1 MPESTLVVI
10 DFETYWDS
18 KTYTLSKMG
27 PIEYVRN
34 ENFAPQLCAFA
45 MSNGA
50 CCVDCFAVEHER
62 LRTTFENLDTHD
74 VAWCGHNMHGF
85 DSLILSEFF
94 DFHPRKIW
102 DTIAMMR
109 WTGLSRVCRES
120 HAALTEFL
128 GNGHKAAGT
137 VVSDH
142 KQWPDDFTPEERMF
156 FIQYCKDDAAQC
168 YQNAQAMLP
177 YMTPDA
183 LRFMSITA
191 RMATEPSFVLDEDLL
206 LEYLSDLDAA
216 ADKARQELMSMFSF
230 QTNADMLAALRS
242 ADKFAVMLRSLGVEP
257 PLKESAAKTKTKR
270 EKLQLAAD
278 AGVPGAAEELEN
290 MQPVMTYAFSKT
302 DVDFVLMQDH
312 PDPRVALLVRT
323 RLQLNSSIDR
333 SRAETL
339 LKFARMH
346 KPLPIMLGAWLAH
359 TGRYS
364 AGASADAGTKTDKLQ
379 FQNLSKRDPSKRK
392 LRQAIKVPEG
402 QVVVACDSAQ
412 IEARGLA
419 FVANEVGLLT
429 QFREGRDPYSE
440 LAETIFGVPWQD
452 IKAGAKAGD
461 KKMKMYRNTG
471 KTGILSCLAGTV
483 EVLTNTGWKRIDTVS
498 VNDKVWDGVSWVKH
512 EGLICNG
519 WRNTINVAGI
529 DMTPDHLV
537 FDGSSW
543 KMAVEL
549 LGEPRY
555 LKSATEWASASYETV
570 LLTHQKDI
578 APYGFSPHV
587 LTAAPNAGIEAMPW
601 LMERL
606 ASCARTAR
614 HETLSIL
621 QVLRGVLKTLK
632 SVPSLANS
640 QFLTTTVTNTLMP
653 TAKNVQSTV
662 HWCSALAG
670 LNHIGYCNPIC
681 VTDGPQ
687 DVMLVQR
694 RKQEQHK
701 TKSIGTMQMWC
712 RIMQHVGGYLGVFP
726 LVSHDAVQRRISV
739 KPGNIMEAG
748 VSESNFQTVEPFSS
762 ILSRC
767 RDMMTRLWSWIG
779 LIATGTMRQVISV
792 LLRGRRIYITEDRL
806 GTCSRSSTISEKIK
820 PCLRGVSVPSNTN
833 YIQKVYDLKNCG
845 PNNRFLI
852 RQEGTVLM
860 VHNCGYG
867 VGHTKY
873 SNTLLRQGIHLHED
887 LDRHHEL
894 ARYAHGIYR
903 AAHPNIV
910 AFWKTAENVLEAM
923 LRGESGT
930 FGGPN
935 NDIYTF
941 GIMPVGP
948 RTDLCVPSVRFPSG
962 YILRYPGLRVER
974 NDRGKWQFLYD
985 TYKGASKIP
994 THIYGGA
1001 FTNNLVQGLSFVDVI
1016 MYQGCRMDEAGIKL
1030 ACNIHDA
1037 WASVVPEEQGEYVKQ
1052 QMLHYMSMV
1061 PPALNGLPVACEAE
1075 IGTTFE
1081 IV

>member
-34 ENFAPQLCAFA
+34 EKFTPQLCAFTL
-45 MSNGA
+45 SNGS
-50 CCVDCFAVEHER
+50 CCVDCSVVEHER

-94 DFHPRKIW
+94 DFHPQKIY

-128 GNGHKAAGT
+128 GNGNKAAGT

-142 KQWPDDFTPEERMF
+142 KQWPDDFTPEERAF
-156 FIQYCKDDAAQC
+156 FIQYCKDDAGQC

-216 ADKARQELMSMFSF
+216 ADKARQELMAMFSF

-242 ADKFAVMLRSLGVEP
+242 ADKFASMLRSLGVEP

-278 AGVPGAAEELEN
+278 AGRPGAAEELEN

-402 QVVVACDSAQ
+402 KVVVACDSSQ

-419 FVANEVGLLT
+419 FVSNEVGLLT

-461 KKMKMYRNTG
+461 KQMKMYRNTG
-471 KTGILSCLAGTV
+471 KTCILSC
-483 EVLTNTGWKRIDTVS
+483 
-498 VNDKVWDGVSWVKH
+498 
-512 EGLICNG
+512 
-519 WRNTINVAGI
+519 
-529 DMTPDHLV
+529 
-537 FDGSSW
+537 
-543 KMAVEL
+543 
-549 LGEPRY
+549 
-555 LKSATEWASASYETV
+555 
-570 LLTHQKDI
+570 
-578 APYGFSPHV
+578 
-587 LTAAPNAGIEAMPW
+587 
-601 LMERL
+601 
-606 ASCARTAR
+606 
-614 HETLSIL
+614 
-621 QVLRGVLKTLK
+621 
-632 SVPSLANS
+632 
-640 QFLTTTVTNTLMP
+640 
-653 TAKNVQSTV
+653 
-662 HWCSALAG
+662 
-670 LNHIGYCNPIC
+670 GY
-681 VTDGPQ
+681 
-687 DVMLVQR
+687 
-694 RKQEQHK
+694 
-701 TKSIGTMQMWC
+701 S
-712 RIMQHVGGYLGVFP
+712 
-726 LVSHDAVQRRISV
+726 
-739 KPGNIMEAG
+739 
-748 VSESNFQTVEPFSS
+748 
-762 ILSRC
+762 
-767 RDMMTRLWSWIG
+767 
-779 LIATGTMRQVISV
+779 
-792 LLRGRRIYITEDRL
+792 
-806 GTCSRSSTISEKIK
+806 
-820 PCLRGVSVPSNTN
+820 
-833 YIQKVYDLKNCG
+833 
-845 PNNRFLI
+845 
-852 RQEGTVLM
+852 
-860 VHNCGYG
+860 
-867 VGHTKY
+867 VGHHKY
-873 SNTLLRQGIHLHED
+873 SNTLLRQGIHLHKD

-962 YILRYPGLRVER
+962 YILRYPGLRAER

>member
-34 ENFAPQLCAFA
+34 EKFTPQLCAFTL
-45 MSNGA
+45 SNGS
-50 CCVDCFAVEHER
+50 CCVDCSVVEHER

-94 DFHPRKIW
+94 DFHPQKIY

-128 GNGHKAAGT
+128 GNGNKAAGT

-142 KQWPDDFTPEERMF
+142 KQWPDDFTPEERAF
-156 FIQYCKDDAAQC
+156 FIQYCKDDAGQC

-216 ADKARQELMSMFSF
+216 ADKARQELMAMFSF

-242 ADKFAVMLRSLGVEP
+242 ADKFADMLRSLGVEP

-278 AGVPGAAEELEN
+278 AGRPGAAEELEN

-392 LRQAIKVPEG
+392 LRQAIKVPKG
-402 QVVVACDSAQ
+402 KVVVACDSSQ

-471 KTGILSCLAGTV
+471 KSCVLS
-483 EVLTNTGWKRIDTVS
+483 
-498 VNDKVWDGVSWVKH
+498 
-512 EGLICNG
+512 
-519 WRNTINVAGI
+519 
-529 DMTPDHLV
+529 
-537 FDGSSW
+537 
-543 KMAVEL
+543 
-549 LGEPRY
+549 
-555 LKSATEWASASYETV
+555 
-570 LLTHQKDI
+570 
-578 APYGFSPHV
+578 
-587 LTAAPNAGIEAMPW
+587 
-601 LMERL
+601 
-606 ASCARTAR
+606 
-614 HETLSIL
+614 
-621 QVLRGVLKTLK
+621 
-632 SVPSLANS
+632 
-640 QFLTTTVTNTLMP
+640 
-653 TAKNVQSTV
+653 
-662 HWCSALAG
+662 
-670 LNHIGYCNPIC
+670 
-681 VTDGPQ
+681 
-687 DVMLVQR
+687 
-694 RKQEQHK
+694 
-701 TKSIGTMQMWC
+701 
-712 RIMQHVGGYLGVFP
+712 
-726 LVSHDAVQRRISV
+726 
-739 KPGNIMEAG
+739 
-748 VSESNFQTVEPFSS
+748 
-762 ILSRC
+762 
-767 RDMMTRLWSWIG
+767 
-779 LIATGTMRQVISV
+779 
-792 LLRGRRIYITEDRL
+792 
-806 GTCSRSSTISEKIK
+806 
-820 PCLRGVSVPSNTN
+820 
-833 YIQKVYDLKNCG
+833 
-845 PNNRFLI
+845 
-852 RQEGTVLM
+852 
-860 VHNCGYG
+860 CGYG
-867 VGHTKY
+867 VGHHKY

-962 YILRYPGLRVER
+962 YILRYPGLRAER
-974 NDRGKWQFLYD
+974 NDRGKWQFVYD

-1052 QMLHYMSMV
+1052 QMLHYMSIV

>member
-1 MPESTLVVI
+1 MPESTLIVI

-34 ENFAPQLCAFA
+34 EKFTPQLCAFTL
-45 MSNGA
+45 SNGS
-50 CCVDCFAVEHER
+50 CCVDCSVVEHER

-94 DFHPRKIW
+94 DFHPQKIY

-156 FIQYCKDDAAQC
+156 FIQYCKDDAGQC
-168 YQNAQAMLP
+168 YQNAQDMLP

-206 LEYLSDLDAA
+206 LEYLSDLDNA

-230 QTNADMLAALRS
+230 KTNADMLAALRS
-242 ADKFAVMLRSLGVEP
+242 ADKFASMLRSLGIEP

-270 EKLQLAAD
+270 EKLQLAAN

-392 LRQAIKVPEG
+392 LRQAIKVPKG
-402 QVVVACDSAQ
+402 KVVVACDSSQ

-452 IKAGAKAGD
+452 IKAGAKSGD
-461 KKMKMYRNTG
+461 KTMEMYRNTG
-471 KTGILSCLAGTV
+471 KTGILSC
-483 EVLTNTGWKRIDTVS
+483 
-498 VNDKVWDGVSWVKH
+498 
-512 EGLICNG
+512 
-519 WRNTINVAGI
+519 
-529 DMTPDHLV
+529 
-537 FDGSSW
+537 
-543 KMAVEL
+543 
-549 LGEPRY
+549 
-555 LKSATEWASASYETV
+555 
-570 LLTHQKDI
+570 
-578 APYGFSPHV
+578 
-587 LTAAPNAGIEAMPW
+587 
-601 LMERL
+601 
-606 ASCARTAR
+606 
-614 HETLSIL
+614 
-621 QVLRGVLKTLK
+621 
-632 SVPSLANS
+632 
-640 QFLTTTVTNTLMP
+640 
-653 TAKNVQSTV
+653 
-662 HWCSALAG
+662 
-670 LNHIGYCNPIC
+670 GY
-681 VTDGPQ
+681 
-687 DVMLVQR
+687 
-694 RKQEQHK
+694 
-701 TKSIGTMQMWC
+701 S
-712 RIMQHVGGYLGVFP
+712 
-726 LVSHDAVQRRISV
+726 
-739 KPGNIMEAG
+739 
-748 VSESNFQTVEPFSS
+748 
-762 ILSRC
+762 
-767 RDMMTRLWSWIG
+767 
-779 LIATGTMRQVISV
+779 
-792 LLRGRRIYITEDRL
+792 
-806 GTCSRSSTISEKIK
+806 
-820 PCLRGVSVPSNTN
+820 
-833 YIQKVYDLKNCG
+833 
-845 PNNRFLI
+845 
-852 RQEGTVLM
+852 
-860 VHNCGYG
+860 
-867 VGHTKY
+867 VGHHKY

-962 YILRYPGLRVER
+962 YILRYPGLRAER

-1037 WASVVPEEQGEYVKQ
+1037 WASVVPEEQGDYVKQ
-1052 QMLHYMSMV
+1052 QMLHYMSIV
-1061 PPALNGLPVACEAE
+1061 PPALNGLPVACEAK

>member
-34 ENFAPQLCAFA
+34 EKFTPQLCAFTL
-45 MSNGA
+45 SNGS
-50 CCVDCFAVEHER
+50 CCVDCSVVEHER

-94 DFHPRKIW
+94 DFHPQKIY

-128 GNGHKAAGT
+128 GNGNKAAGT

-142 KQWPDDFTPEERMF
+142 KQWPDDFTPEERAF
-156 FIQYCKDDAAQC
+156 FIQYCKDDAGQC

-216 ADKARQELMSMFSF
+216 ADKARQELMAMFSF

-242 ADKFAVMLRSLGVEP
+242 ADKFADMLRSLGVEP

-278 AGVPGAAEELEN
+278 AGRPGAAEELEN

-392 LRQAIKVPEG
+392 LRQAIKVPKG
-402 QVVVACDSAQ
+402 KVVVACDSSQ

-419 FVANEVGLLT
+419 FVSNEVGLLT

-452 IKAGAKAGD
+452 IKAGAKSGD
-461 KKMKMYRNTG
+461 KQMKMYRNTG
-471 KTGILSCLAGTV
+471 KTGILSC
-483 EVLTNTGWKRIDTVS
+483 
-498 VNDKVWDGVSWVKH
+498 
-512 EGLICNG
+512 
-519 WRNTINVAGI
+519 
-529 DMTPDHLV
+529 
-537 FDGSSW
+537 
-543 KMAVEL
+543 
-549 LGEPRY
+549 
-555 LKSATEWASASYETV
+555 
-570 LLTHQKDI
+570 
-578 APYGFSPHV
+578 
-587 LTAAPNAGIEAMPW
+587 
-601 LMERL
+601 
-606 ASCARTAR
+606 
-614 HETLSIL
+614 
-621 QVLRGVLKTLK
+621 
-632 SVPSLANS
+632 
-640 QFLTTTVTNTLMP
+640 
-653 TAKNVQSTV
+653 
-662 HWCSALAG
+662 
-670 LNHIGYCNPIC
+670 
-681 VTDGPQ
+681 
-687 DVMLVQR
+687 
-694 RKQEQHK
+694 
-701 TKSIGTMQMWC
+701 
-712 RIMQHVGGYLGVFP
+712 
-726 LVSHDAVQRRISV
+726 
-739 KPGNIMEAG
+739 
-748 VSESNFQTVEPFSS
+748 
-762 ILSRC
+762 
-767 RDMMTRLWSWIG
+767 
-779 LIATGTMRQVISV
+779 
-792 LLRGRRIYITEDRL
+792 
-806 GTCSRSSTISEKIK
+806 
-820 PCLRGVSVPSNTN
+820 
-833 YIQKVYDLKNCG
+833 
-845 PNNRFLI
+845 
-852 RQEGTVLM
+852 
-860 VHNCGYG
+860 GYG
-867 VGHTKY
+867 VGHHKY

-962 YILRYPGLRVER
+962 YILRYPGLRAER
-974 NDRGKWQFLYD
+974 NDRGKWQFVYD

>member
-34 ENFAPQLCAFA
+34 EKFTPQLCAFTL
-45 MSNGA
+45 SNGS
-50 CCVDCFAVEHER
+50 CCVDCSVVEHER

-94 DFHPRKIW
+94 DFHPQKIY

-128 GNGHKAAGT
+128 GNGNKAAGT

-142 KQWPDDFTPEERMF
+142 KQWPDDFTPEERAF
-156 FIQYCKDDAAQC
+156 FIQYCKDDAGQC

-216 ADKARQELMSMFSF
+216 ADKARQELMAMFSF

-242 ADKFAVMLRSLGVEP
+242 ADKFADMLRSLGVEP

-278 AGVPGAAEELEN
+278 AGRPGAAEELEN

-392 LRQAIKVPEG
+392 LRQAIKVPKG
-402 QVVVACDSAQ
+402 KVVVACDSSQ

-461 KKMKMYRNTG
+461 KTMKNYRNVG
-471 KTGILSCLAGTV
+471 KTGILSCFAGDT
-483 EVLTNTGWKRIDTVS
+483 EVLTDTGWKPIVMVS
-498 VNDKVWDGVSWVKH
+498 ETDKLWDGESWVRH
-512 EGLICNG
+512 NGLICNG
-519 WRNTINVAGI
+519 KKNTIELAGVRV
-529 DMTPDHLV
+529 TPDHLI
-537 FDGSSW
+537 FDGFSW
-543 KMAVEL
+543 KTVAAL
-549 LGEPRY
+549 QNEPRY
-555 LKSATEWASASYETV
+555 LKSAMFLAVEQSLIALWNNESVSGVSCTNVNVANAEHYIGTMDTLFPEENVQPLARIAAYVTEQICGA
-570 LLTHQKDI
+570 L
-578 APYGFSPHV
+578 
-587 LTAAPNAGIEAMPW
+587 
-601 LMERL
+601 
-606 ASCARTAR
+606 
-614 HETLSIL
+614 HENTL
-621 QVLRGVLKTLK
+621 TLK
-632 SVPSLANS
+632 SDNDSGISQLSVVNEDCSLAEQTRTVESICHLFNATVVQNLSGHCKQILEQAGLHGVTCVRRNS
-640 QFLTTTVTNTLMP
+640 RTLQDMDQTMSAAQSLFLTPDCESVTSNESMYADNGVKILRTPLTRAMEEEVLSFVSRMLGISYYTYPRLKAGMTLLSS
-653 TAKNVQSTV
+653 STV
-662 HWCSALAG
+662 STTMETTKEETYVWLHG
-670 LNHIGYCNPIC
+670 LSNA
-681 VTDGPQ
+681 VTD
-687 DVMLVQR
+687 VLFHLY
-694 RKQEQHK
+694 KQK
-701 TKSIGTMQMWC
+701 TT
-712 RIMQHVGGYLGVFP
+712 
-726 LVSHDAVQRRISV
+726 
-739 KPGNIMEAG
+739 N
-748 VSESNFQTVEPFSS
+748 
-762 ILSRC
+762 
-767 RDMMTRLWSWIG
+767 
-779 LIATGTMRQVISV
+779 
-792 LLRGRRIYITEDRL
+792 
-806 GTCSRSSTISEKIK
+806 SEKN
-820 PCLRGVSVPSNTN
+820 CSNSEL
-833 YIQKVYDLKNCG
+833 QMEEVYDIRNAG
-845 PNNRFLI
+845 PNHRFVVRSKVGWLWC
-852 RQEGTVLM
+852 
-860 VHNCGYG
+860 HNCGYG

-873 SNTLLRQGIHLHED
+873 SNTLLRQGIRLHED

-962 YILRYPGLRVER
+962 YILRYPGLRAER
-974 NDRGKWQFLYD
+974 NDRGKWQFVYD

-1052 QMLHYMSMV
+1052 QMLHYMSIV

>member
-34 ENFAPQLCAFA
+34 EKFTPQLCAFTL
-45 MSNGA
+45 SNGS
-50 CCVDCFAVEHER
+50 CCVDCSVVEHER

-94 DFHPRKIW
+94 DFHPQKIY

-128 GNGHKAAGT
+128 GNGNKAAGT

-142 KQWPDDFTPEERMF
+142 KQWPDDFTPEERAF
-156 FIQYCKDDAAQC
+156 FIQYCKDDAGQC
-168 YQNAQAMLP
+168 YQNAQDMLP

-206 LEYLSDLDAA
+206 LGYLSDLDNA

-230 QTNADMLAALRS
+230 KTNADMLAALRS
-242 ADKFAVMLRSLGVEP
+242 ADKFASMLRSLGIEP
-257 PLKESAAKTKTKR
+257 PLKESAAKTETKR
-270 EKLQLAAD
+270 EKLQLAAN
-278 AGVPGAAEELEN
+278 AGVPGAAGELEN

-392 LRQAIKVPEG
+392 LRQAIKVPKG
-402 QVVVACDSAQ
+402 KVVVACDSSQ

-419 FVANEVGLLT
+419 FVSNEVGLLT

-452 IKAGAKAGD
+452 IKAGAKSGD
-461 KKMKMYRNTG
+461 KTMKMYRNTG
-471 KTGILSCLAGTV
+471 KTGILSC
-483 EVLTNTGWKRIDTVS
+483 
-498 VNDKVWDGVSWVKH
+498 
-512 EGLICNG
+512 
-519 WRNTINVAGI
+519 
-529 DMTPDHLV
+529 
-537 FDGSSW
+537 
-543 KMAVEL
+543 
-549 LGEPRY
+549 
-555 LKSATEWASASYETV
+555 
-570 LLTHQKDI
+570 
-578 APYGFSPHV
+578 
-587 LTAAPNAGIEAMPW
+587 
-601 LMERL
+601 
-606 ASCARTAR
+606 
-614 HETLSIL
+614 
-621 QVLRGVLKTLK
+621 
-632 SVPSLANS
+632 
-640 QFLTTTVTNTLMP
+640 
-653 TAKNVQSTV
+653 
-662 HWCSALAG
+662 
-670 LNHIGYCNPIC
+670 
-681 VTDGPQ
+681 
-687 DVMLVQR
+687 
-694 RKQEQHK
+694 
-701 TKSIGTMQMWC
+701 
-712 RIMQHVGGYLGVFP
+712 
-726 LVSHDAVQRRISV
+726 
-739 KPGNIMEAG
+739 
-748 VSESNFQTVEPFSS
+748 
-762 ILSRC
+762 
-767 RDMMTRLWSWIG
+767 
-779 LIATGTMRQVISV
+779 
-792 LLRGRRIYITEDRL
+792 
-806 GTCSRSSTISEKIK
+806 
-820 PCLRGVSVPSNTN
+820 
-833 YIQKVYDLKNCG
+833 
-845 PNNRFLI
+845 
-852 RQEGTVLM
+852 
-860 VHNCGYG
+860 GYG
-867 VGHTKY
+867 VGHHKY

-962 YILRYPGLRVER
+962 YILRYPGLRAER

>member
-1 MPESTLVVI
+1 MPESTLIVI

-34 ENFAPQLCAFA
+34 EKFTPQLCAFTL
-45 MSNGA
+45 SNGS
-50 CCVDCFAVEHER
+50 CCVDCSVVEHER

-94 DFHPRKIW
+94 DFHPQKIY

-128 GNGHKAAGT
+128 GNGNKAAGT

-142 KQWPDDFTPEERMF
+142 KQWPDDFTPEERAF
-156 FIQYCKDDAAQC
+156 FIQYCKDDAGQC
-168 YQNAQAMLP
+168 YQNAQDMLP

-206 LEYLSDLDAA
+206 LEYLSDLDNA

-230 QTNADMLAALRS
+230 KTNADMLAALRS
-242 ADKFAVMLRSLGVEP
+242 ADKFAIMLRSLGIEP

-278 AGVPGAAEELEN
+278 AGVPGVPGAAEELEN

-392 LRQAIKVPEG
+392 LRQAIKVPKG
-402 QVVVACDSAQ
+402 KVVVACDSSQ

-452 IKAGAKAGD
+452 IKAGAKSGD
-461 KKMKMYRNTG
+461 KTMEMYRNTG
-471 KTGILSCLAGTV
+471 KTGILSC
-483 EVLTNTGWKRIDTVS
+483 
-498 VNDKVWDGVSWVKH
+498 
-512 EGLICNG
+512 
-519 WRNTINVAGI
+519 
-529 DMTPDHLV
+529 
-537 FDGSSW
+537 
-543 KMAVEL
+543 
-549 LGEPRY
+549 
-555 LKSATEWASASYETV
+555 
-570 LLTHQKDI
+570 
-578 APYGFSPHV
+578 
-587 LTAAPNAGIEAMPW
+587 
-601 LMERL
+601 
-606 ASCARTAR
+606 
-614 HETLSIL
+614 
-621 QVLRGVLKTLK
+621 
-632 SVPSLANS
+632 
-640 QFLTTTVTNTLMP
+640 
-653 TAKNVQSTV
+653 
-662 HWCSALAG
+662 
-670 LNHIGYCNPIC
+670 
-681 VTDGPQ
+681 
-687 DVMLVQR
+687 
-694 RKQEQHK
+694 
-701 TKSIGTMQMWC
+701 
-712 RIMQHVGGYLGVFP
+712 
-726 LVSHDAVQRRISV
+726 
-739 KPGNIMEAG
+739 
-748 VSESNFQTVEPFSS
+748 
-762 ILSRC
+762 
-767 RDMMTRLWSWIG
+767 
-779 LIATGTMRQVISV
+779 
-792 LLRGRRIYITEDRL
+792 
-806 GTCSRSSTISEKIK
+806 
-820 PCLRGVSVPSNTN
+820 
-833 YIQKVYDLKNCG
+833 
-845 PNNRFLI
+845 
-852 RQEGTVLM
+852 
-860 VHNCGYG
+860 GYG
-867 VGHTKY
+867 VGYVKY

-962 YILRYPGLRVER
+962 YILRYPGLRAER

-1037 WASVVPEEQGEYVKQ
+1037 WASVVPEEQGDYVKQ
-1052 QMLHYMSMV
+1052 QMLHYMSIV
-1061 PPALNGLPVACEAE
+1061 PPALNGLPVACEAK

>member
-34 ENFAPQLCAFA
+34 EKFTPQLCAFTL
-45 MSNGA
+45 SNGS
-50 CCVDCFAVEHER
+50 CCVDCSVVEHER

-94 DFHPRKIW
+94 DFHPQKIY

-128 GNGHKAAGT
+128 GNGNKAAGT

-142 KQWPDDFTPEERMF
+142 KQWPDDFTPEERAF
-156 FIQYCKDDAAQC
+156 FIQYCKDDAGQC
-168 YQNAQAMLP
+168 YRNAQAMLP

-216 ADKARQELMSMFSF
+216 ADKARQELMAMFSF

-242 ADKFAVMLRSLGVEP
+242 ADKFADMLRSLGVEP

-278 AGVPGAAEELEN
+278 AGRPGAAEELEN

-392 LRQAIKVPEG
+392 LRQAIKVPKG
-402 QVVVACDSAQ
+402 KVVVACDSSQ

-452 IKAGAKAGD
+452 IKAGAKSGD

-471 KTGILSCLAGTV
+471 KTCVLS
-483 EVLTNTGWKRIDTVS
+483 
-498 VNDKVWDGVSWVKH
+498 
-512 EGLICNG
+512 
-519 WRNTINVAGI
+519 
-529 DMTPDHLV
+529 
-537 FDGSSW
+537 
-543 KMAVEL
+543 
-549 LGEPRY
+549 
-555 LKSATEWASASYETV
+555 
-570 LLTHQKDI
+570 
-578 APYGFSPHV
+578 
-587 LTAAPNAGIEAMPW
+587 
-601 LMERL
+601 
-606 ASCARTAR
+606 
-614 HETLSIL
+614 
-621 QVLRGVLKTLK
+621 
-632 SVPSLANS
+632 
-640 QFLTTTVTNTLMP
+640 
-653 TAKNVQSTV
+653 
-662 HWCSALAG
+662 
-670 LNHIGYCNPIC
+670 
-681 VTDGPQ
+681 
-687 DVMLVQR
+687 
-694 RKQEQHK
+694 
-701 TKSIGTMQMWC
+701 
-712 RIMQHVGGYLGVFP
+712 
-726 LVSHDAVQRRISV
+726 
-739 KPGNIMEAG
+739 
-748 VSESNFQTVEPFSS
+748 
-762 ILSRC
+762 
-767 RDMMTRLWSWIG
+767 
-779 LIATGTMRQVISV
+779 
-792 LLRGRRIYITEDRL
+792 
-806 GTCSRSSTISEKIK
+806 
-820 PCLRGVSVPSNTN
+820 
-833 YIQKVYDLKNCG
+833 
-845 PNNRFLI
+845 
-852 RQEGTVLM
+852 
-860 VHNCGYG
+860 CGYG
-867 VGHTKY
+867 VGHHKY

-962 YILRYPGLRVER
+962 YILRYPGLRAER
-974 NDRGKWQFLYD
+974 NDRGKWQFVYD

-1052 QMLHYMSMV
+1052 QMLHYMSIV

>member
-34 ENFAPQLCAFA
+34 EKFTPQLCAFTL
-45 MSNGA
+45 SNGS
-50 CCVDCFAVEHER
+50 CCVDCSVVEHER

-94 DFHPRKIW
+94 DFHPQKIY

-128 GNGHKAAGT
+128 GNGNKAAGT

-142 KQWPDDFTPEERMF
+142 KQWPDDFTPEERAF
-156 FIQYCKDDAAQC
+156 FIQYCKDDAGQC
-168 YQNAQAMLP
+168 YQNAQDMLP

-206 LEYLSDLDAA
+206 LEYLSDLDNA

-230 QTNADMLAALRS
+230 KTNADMLAALRS
-242 ADKFAVMLRSLGVEP
+242 ADKFASMLRSLGIEP

-270 EKLQLAAD
+270 EKLQLAAN

-312 PDPRVALLVRT
+312 PDLRVALLVRT

-392 LRQAIKVPEG
+392 LRQAIKVPKG
-402 QVVVACDSAQ
+402 KVVVACDSSQ

-452 IKAGAKAGD
+452 IKAGAKSGD
-461 KKMKMYRNTG
+461 KTMEMYRNTG
-471 KTGILSCLAGTV
+471 KTGILSC
-483 EVLTNTGWKRIDTVS
+483 
-498 VNDKVWDGVSWVKH
+498 
-512 EGLICNG
+512 
-519 WRNTINVAGI
+519 
-529 DMTPDHLV
+529 
-537 FDGSSW
+537 
-543 KMAVEL
+543 
-549 LGEPRY
+549 
-555 LKSATEWASASYETV
+555 
-570 LLTHQKDI
+570 
-578 APYGFSPHV
+578 
-587 LTAAPNAGIEAMPW
+587 
-601 LMERL
+601 
-606 ASCARTAR
+606 
-614 HETLSIL
+614 
-621 QVLRGVLKTLK
+621 
-632 SVPSLANS
+632 
-640 QFLTTTVTNTLMP
+640 
-653 TAKNVQSTV
+653 
-662 HWCSALAG
+662 
-670 LNHIGYCNPIC
+670 GY
-681 VTDGPQ
+681 
-687 DVMLVQR
+687 
-694 RKQEQHK
+694 
-701 TKSIGTMQMWC
+701 S
-712 RIMQHVGGYLGVFP
+712 
-726 LVSHDAVQRRISV
+726 
-739 KPGNIMEAG
+739 
-748 VSESNFQTVEPFSS
+748 
-762 ILSRC
+762 
-767 RDMMTRLWSWIG
+767 
-779 LIATGTMRQVISV
+779 
-792 LLRGRRIYITEDRL
+792 
-806 GTCSRSSTISEKIK
+806 
-820 PCLRGVSVPSNTN
+820 
-833 YIQKVYDLKNCG
+833 
-845 PNNRFLI
+845 
-852 RQEGTVLM
+852 
-860 VHNCGYG
+860 
-867 VGHTKY
+867 VGHHKY

-962 YILRYPGLRVER
+962 YILRYPGLRAER

-1037 WASVVPEEQGEYVKQ
+1037 WASVVPEEQGDYVKQ
-1052 QMLHYMSMV
+1052 QMLHYMSIV
-1061 PPALNGLPVACEAE
+1061 PPALNGLPVACEAK

>member
-62 LRTTFENLDTHD
+62 LRTTFENLDAHD

-128 GNGHKAAGT
+128 GNGHKTAGT

-168 YQNAQAMLP
+168 YQNAQDMLP

-216 ADKARQELMSMFSF
+216 ADKARQELMAMFSF

-242 ADKFAVMLRSLGVEP
+242 ADNFAGMLRSLGVEP

-278 AGVPGAAEELEN
+278 AGRPGAVEELEN

-323 RLQLNSSIDR
+323 RLQLNNSIDR

-402 QVVVACDSAQ
+402 HVVVACDSSQ

-440 LAETIFGVPWQD
+440 LAETIFGIPWQD
-452 IKAGAKAGD
+452 IKAGAKSGD

-471 KTGILSCLAGTV
+471 KTGILSC
-483 EVLTNTGWKRIDTVS
+483 
-498 VNDKVWDGVSWVKH
+498 
-512 EGLICNG
+512 
-519 WRNTINVAGI
+519 
-529 DMTPDHLV
+529 
-537 FDGSSW
+537 
-543 KMAVEL
+543 
-549 LGEPRY
+549 
-555 LKSATEWASASYETV
+555 
-570 LLTHQKDI
+570 
-578 APYGFSPHV
+578 
-587 LTAAPNAGIEAMPW
+587 
-601 LMERL
+601 
-606 ASCARTAR
+606 
-614 HETLSIL
+614 
-621 QVLRGVLKTLK
+621 
-632 SVPSLANS
+632 
-640 QFLTTTVTNTLMP
+640 
-653 TAKNVQSTV
+653 
-662 HWCSALAG
+662 
-670 LNHIGYCNPIC
+670 GY
-681 VTDGPQ
+681 
-687 DVMLVQR
+687 
-694 RKQEQHK
+694 
-701 TKSIGTMQMWC
+701 S
-712 RIMQHVGGYLGVFP
+712 
-726 LVSHDAVQRRISV
+726 
-739 KPGNIMEAG
+739 
-748 VSESNFQTVEPFSS
+748 
-762 ILSRC
+762 
-767 RDMMTRLWSWIG
+767 
-779 LIATGTMRQVISV
+779 
-792 LLRGRRIYITEDRL
+792 
-806 GTCSRSSTISEKIK
+806 
-820 PCLRGVSVPSNTN
+820 
-833 YIQKVYDLKNCG
+833 
-845 PNNRFLI
+845 
-852 RQEGTVLM
+852 
-860 VHNCGYG
+860 
-867 VGHTKY
+867 VGHHKY

-962 YILRYPGLRVER
+962 YILRYPGLRTER

>member
-34 ENFAPQLCAFA
+34 EKFTPQLCAFTL
-45 MSNGA
+45 SNGS
-50 CCVDCFAVEHER
+50 CCVDCSVVEHER

-94 DFHPRKIW
+94 DFHPQKIY

-128 GNGHKAAGT
+128 GNGNKAAGT

-142 KQWPDDFTPEERMF
+142 KQWPDDFTPEERAF

-216 ADKARQELMSMFSF
+216 ADKARQELMAMFSF

-242 ADKFAVMLRSLGVEP
+242 ADKFADMLRSLGVEP

-278 AGVPGAAEELEN
+278 AGRPGAAEELEN

-392 LRQAIKVPEG
+392 LRQAIKVPKG
-402 QVVVACDSAQ
+402 KVVVACDSSQ

-461 KKMKMYRNTG
+461 KQMKMYRNTG
-471 KTGILSCLAGTV
+471 KTGILSC
-483 EVLTNTGWKRIDTVS
+483 
-498 VNDKVWDGVSWVKH
+498 
-512 EGLICNG
+512 
-519 WRNTINVAGI
+519 
-529 DMTPDHLV
+529 
-537 FDGSSW
+537 
-543 KMAVEL
+543 
-549 LGEPRY
+549 
-555 LKSATEWASASYETV
+555 
-570 LLTHQKDI
+570 
-578 APYGFSPHV
+578 
-587 LTAAPNAGIEAMPW
+587 
-601 LMERL
+601 
-606 ASCARTAR
+606 
-614 HETLSIL
+614 
-621 QVLRGVLKTLK
+621 
-632 SVPSLANS
+632 
-640 QFLTTTVTNTLMP
+640 
-653 TAKNVQSTV
+653 
-662 HWCSALAG
+662 
-670 LNHIGYCNPIC
+670 GY
-681 VTDGPQ
+681 
-687 DVMLVQR
+687 
-694 RKQEQHK
+694 
-701 TKSIGTMQMWC
+701 S
-712 RIMQHVGGYLGVFP
+712 
-726 LVSHDAVQRRISV
+726 
-739 KPGNIMEAG
+739 
-748 VSESNFQTVEPFSS
+748 
-762 ILSRC
+762 
-767 RDMMTRLWSWIG
+767 
-779 LIATGTMRQVISV
+779 
-792 LLRGRRIYITEDRL
+792 
-806 GTCSRSSTISEKIK
+806 
-820 PCLRGVSVPSNTN
+820 
-833 YIQKVYDLKNCG
+833 
-845 PNNRFLI
+845 
-852 RQEGTVLM
+852 
-860 VHNCGYG
+860 
-867 VGHTKY
+867 VGHHKY

-962 YILRYPGLRVER
+962 YILRYPGLRAER
-974 NDRGKWQFLYD
+974 NDRGKWQFVYD

-1052 QMLHYMSMV
+1052 QMLHYMSIV

>member
-34 ENFAPQLCAFA
+34 EKFTPQLCAFTL
-45 MSNGA
+45 SNGS
-50 CCVDCFAVEHER
+50 CCVDCSVVEHER

-94 DFHPRKIW
+94 DFHPQKIY

-128 GNGHKAAGT
+128 GNGNKAAGT

-142 KQWPDDFTPEERMF
+142 KQWPDDFTPEERAF
-156 FIQYCKDDAAQC
+156 FIQYCKDDAGQC

-216 ADKARQELMSMFSF
+216 ADKARQELMAMFSF

-242 ADKFAVMLRSLGVEP
+242 ADKFADMLRSLGVEP

-278 AGVPGAAEELEN
+278 AGRPGAAEELEN

-392 LRQAIKVPEG
+392 LRQAIKVPKG
-402 QVVVACDSAQ
+402 KVVVACDSSQ

-452 IKAGAKAGD
+452 IKAGAKSGD
-461 KKMKMYRNTG
+461 KTMKMYRNTG
-471 KTGILSCLAGTV
+471 KTGILSC
-483 EVLTNTGWKRIDTVS
+483 
-498 VNDKVWDGVSWVKH
+498 
-512 EGLICNG
+512 
-519 WRNTINVAGI
+519 
-529 DMTPDHLV
+529 
-537 FDGSSW
+537 
-543 KMAVEL
+543 
-549 LGEPRY
+549 
-555 LKSATEWASASYETV
+555 
-570 LLTHQKDI
+570 
-578 APYGFSPHV
+578 
-587 LTAAPNAGIEAMPW
+587 
-601 LMERL
+601 
-606 ASCARTAR
+606 
-614 HETLSIL
+614 
-621 QVLRGVLKTLK
+621 
-632 SVPSLANS
+632 
-640 QFLTTTVTNTLMP
+640 
-653 TAKNVQSTV
+653 
-662 HWCSALAG
+662 
-670 LNHIGYCNPIC
+670 
-681 VTDGPQ
+681 
-687 DVMLVQR
+687 
-694 RKQEQHK
+694 
-701 TKSIGTMQMWC
+701 
-712 RIMQHVGGYLGVFP
+712 
-726 LVSHDAVQRRISV
+726 
-739 KPGNIMEAG
+739 
-748 VSESNFQTVEPFSS
+748 
-762 ILSRC
+762 
-767 RDMMTRLWSWIG
+767 
-779 LIATGTMRQVISV
+779 
-792 LLRGRRIYITEDRL
+792 
-806 GTCSRSSTISEKIK
+806 
-820 PCLRGVSVPSNTN
+820 
-833 YIQKVYDLKNCG
+833 
-845 PNNRFLI
+845 
-852 RQEGTVLM
+852 
-860 VHNCGYG
+860 GYG
-867 VGHTKY
+867 VGHHKY

-935 NDIYTF
+935 NDIYSF

-962 YILRYPGLRVER
+962 YILRYPGLRAER
-974 NDRGKWQFLYD
+974 NDRGKWQFVYD

>member
-45 MSNGA
+45 LSNGA
-50 CCVDCFAVEHER
+50 CCVDCSDVEHER
-62 LRTTFENLDTHD
+62 LQTTFENLDAHD

-156 FIQYCKDDAAQC
+156 FIQYCKDDAGQC
-168 YQNAQAMLP
+168 YQNALDMLP

-206 LEYLSDLDAA
+206 LEYLSDIDAA

-230 QTNADMLAALRS
+230 QSNADMLAALRS
-242 ADKFAVMLRSLGVEP
+242 ADKFAGMLRSLGIEP

-278 AGVPGAAEELEN
+278 AGRPGAAEELEN
-290 MQPVMTYAFSKT
+290 MRPVMTYAFSKT

-402 QVVVACDSAQ
+402 HVVVACDSSQ

-419 FVANEVGLLT
+419 FVSNEVGLLT

-471 KTGILSCLAGTV
+471 KTGILSC
-483 EVLTNTGWKRIDTVS
+483 
-498 VNDKVWDGVSWVKH
+498 
-512 EGLICNG
+512 
-519 WRNTINVAGI
+519 
-529 DMTPDHLV
+529 
-537 FDGSSW
+537 
-543 KMAVEL
+543 
-549 LGEPRY
+549 
-555 LKSATEWASASYETV
+555 
-570 LLTHQKDI
+570 
-578 APYGFSPHV
+578 
-587 LTAAPNAGIEAMPW
+587 
-601 LMERL
+601 
-606 ASCARTAR
+606 
-614 HETLSIL
+614 
-621 QVLRGVLKTLK
+621 
-632 SVPSLANS
+632 
-640 QFLTTTVTNTLMP
+640 
-653 TAKNVQSTV
+653 
-662 HWCSALAG
+662 
-670 LNHIGYCNPIC
+670 
-681 VTDGPQ
+681 
-687 DVMLVQR
+687 
-694 RKQEQHK
+694 
-701 TKSIGTMQMWC
+701 
-712 RIMQHVGGYLGVFP
+712 
-726 LVSHDAVQRRISV
+726 
-739 KPGNIMEAG
+739 
-748 VSESNFQTVEPFSS
+748 
-762 ILSRC
+762 
-767 RDMMTRLWSWIG
+767 
-779 LIATGTMRQVISV
+779 
-792 LLRGRRIYITEDRL
+792 
-806 GTCSRSSTISEKIK
+806 
-820 PCLRGVSVPSNTN
+820 
-833 YIQKVYDLKNCG
+833 
-845 PNNRFLI
+845 
-852 RQEGTVLM
+852 
-860 VHNCGYG
+860 GYG
-867 VGHTKY
+867 VGHHKY

-962 YILRYPGLRVER
+962 YILRYPGLRAER

>member
-34 ENFAPQLCAFA
+34 EKFTPQLCAFTL
-45 MSNGA
+45 SNGS
-50 CCVDCFAVEHER
+50 CCVDCSVVEHER

-94 DFHPRKIW
+94 DFHPQKIY

-128 GNGHKAAGT
+128 GNGNKAAGT

-142 KQWPDDFTPEERMF
+142 KQWPDDFTPEERAF
-156 FIQYCKDDAAQC
+156 FIQYCKDDAGQC

-216 ADKARQELMSMFSF
+216 ADKARQELMAMFSF

-242 ADKFAVMLRSLGVEP
+242 ADKFADMLRSLGVEP

-278 AGVPGAAEELEN
+278 AGRPGAAEELEN

-392 LRQAIKVPEG
+392 LRQAIKVPKG
-402 QVVVACDSAQ
+402 KVVVACDSSQ

-419 FVANEVGLLT
+419 FVSNEVGLLT

-452 IKAGAKAGD
+452 IKAGAKSGD

-471 KTGILSCLAGTV
+471 KTGILSC
-483 EVLTNTGWKRIDTVS
+483 
-498 VNDKVWDGVSWVKH
+498 
-512 EGLICNG
+512 
-519 WRNTINVAGI
+519 
-529 DMTPDHLV
+529 
-537 FDGSSW
+537 
-543 KMAVEL
+543 
-549 LGEPRY
+549 
-555 LKSATEWASASYETV
+555 
-570 LLTHQKDI
+570 
-578 APYGFSPHV
+578 
-587 LTAAPNAGIEAMPW
+587 
-601 LMERL
+601 
-606 ASCARTAR
+606 
-614 HETLSIL
+614 
-621 QVLRGVLKTLK
+621 
-632 SVPSLANS
+632 
-640 QFLTTTVTNTLMP
+640 
-653 TAKNVQSTV
+653 
-662 HWCSALAG
+662 
-670 LNHIGYCNPIC
+670 
-681 VTDGPQ
+681 
-687 DVMLVQR
+687 
-694 RKQEQHK
+694 
-701 TKSIGTMQMWC
+701 
-712 RIMQHVGGYLGVFP
+712 
-726 LVSHDAVQRRISV
+726 
-739 KPGNIMEAG
+739 
-748 VSESNFQTVEPFSS
+748 
-762 ILSRC
+762 
-767 RDMMTRLWSWIG
+767 
-779 LIATGTMRQVISV
+779 
-792 LLRGRRIYITEDRL
+792 
-806 GTCSRSSTISEKIK
+806 
-820 PCLRGVSVPSNTN
+820 
-833 YIQKVYDLKNCG
+833 
-845 PNNRFLI
+845 
-852 RQEGTVLM
+852 
-860 VHNCGYG
+860 GYG
-867 VGHTKY
+867 VGHHKY

-962 YILRYPGLRVER
+962 YILRYPGLRAER
-974 NDRGKWQFLYD
+974 NDRGKWQFVYD

-1052 QMLHYMSMV
+1052 QMLHYMSIV

>member
-34 ENFAPQLCAFA
+34 ENFVPQLCAFTL
-45 MSNGA
+45 SNGS
-50 CCVDCFAVEHER
+50 CCVDCSVVEHER
-62 LRTTFENLDTHD
+62 LQTTFENLDTHD

-156 FIQYCKDDAAQC
+156 FIQYCKDDAGQC

-216 ADKARQELMSMFSF
+216 ADKARQELMAMFSF
-230 QTNADMLAALRS
+230 ASNADMLAALRS
-242 ADKFAVMLRSLGVEP
+242 ADKFADMLRSLGVEP

-278 AGVPGAAEELEN
+278 AGLPGAAEELEN

-312 PDPRVALLVRT
+312 PDQRVALLVRT

-471 KTGILSCLAGTV
+471 KTGILSC
-483 EVLTNTGWKRIDTVS
+483 
-498 VNDKVWDGVSWVKH
+498 
-512 EGLICNG
+512 
-519 WRNTINVAGI
+519 
-529 DMTPDHLV
+529 
-537 FDGSSW
+537 
-543 KMAVEL
+543 
-549 LGEPRY
+549 
-555 LKSATEWASASYETV
+555 
-570 LLTHQKDI
+570 
-578 APYGFSPHV
+578 
-587 LTAAPNAGIEAMPW
+587 
-601 LMERL
+601 
-606 ASCARTAR
+606 
-614 HETLSIL
+614 
-621 QVLRGVLKTLK
+621 
-632 SVPSLANS
+632 
-640 QFLTTTVTNTLMP
+640 
-653 TAKNVQSTV
+653 
-662 HWCSALAG
+662 
-670 LNHIGYCNPIC
+670 
-681 VTDGPQ
+681 
-687 DVMLVQR
+687 
-694 RKQEQHK
+694 
-701 TKSIGTMQMWC
+701 
-712 RIMQHVGGYLGVFP
+712 
-726 LVSHDAVQRRISV
+726 
-739 KPGNIMEAG
+739 
-748 VSESNFQTVEPFSS
+748 
-762 ILSRC
+762 
-767 RDMMTRLWSWIG
+767 
-779 LIATGTMRQVISV
+779 
-792 LLRGRRIYITEDRL
+792 
-806 GTCSRSSTISEKIK
+806 
-820 PCLRGVSVPSNTN
+820 
-833 YIQKVYDLKNCG
+833 
-845 PNNRFLI
+845 
-852 RQEGTVLM
+852 
-860 VHNCGYG
+860 GYG
-867 VGHTKY
+867 VGHYKY

-923 LRGESGT
+923 LLGKSGA

-962 YILRYPGLRVER
+962 YILRYPGLRAER
-974 NDRGKWQFLYD
+974 NDRGRWQFVYD

-1037 WASVVPEEQGEYVKQ
+1037 WASVVPEEQGEHVKQ

>member
-34 ENFAPQLCAFA
+34 EKFTQQLCAFTL
-45 MSNGA
+45 SNGS
-50 CCVDCFAVEHER
+50 CCVDCSVVEHER

-94 DFHPRKIW
+94 DFHPQKIY

-128 GNGHKAAGT
+128 GNGNKAAGT

-142 KQWPDDFTPEERMF
+142 KQWPDDFTQEERMF

-230 QTNADMLAALRS
+230 KTNADMLAALRS
-242 ADKFAVMLRSLGVEP
+242 ADKFADMLRSLGIEP

-392 LRQAIKVPEG
+392 LRQAIKVPKG
-402 QVVVACDSAQ
+402 KVVVACDSSQ

-471 KTGILSCLAGTV
+471 KTGILSC
-483 EVLTNTGWKRIDTVS
+483 
-498 VNDKVWDGVSWVKH
+498 
-512 EGLICNG
+512 
-519 WRNTINVAGI
+519 
-529 DMTPDHLV
+529 
-537 FDGSSW
+537 
-543 KMAVEL
+543 
-549 LGEPRY
+549 
-555 LKSATEWASASYETV
+555 
-570 LLTHQKDI
+570 
-578 APYGFSPHV
+578 
-587 LTAAPNAGIEAMPW
+587 
-601 LMERL
+601 
-606 ASCARTAR
+606 
-614 HETLSIL
+614 
-621 QVLRGVLKTLK
+621 
-632 SVPSLANS
+632 
-640 QFLTTTVTNTLMP
+640 
-653 TAKNVQSTV
+653 
-662 HWCSALAG
+662 
-670 LNHIGYCNPIC
+670 
-681 VTDGPQ
+681 
-687 DVMLVQR
+687 
-694 RKQEQHK
+694 
-701 TKSIGTMQMWC
+701 
-712 RIMQHVGGYLGVFP
+712 
-726 LVSHDAVQRRISV
+726 
-739 KPGNIMEAG
+739 
-748 VSESNFQTVEPFSS
+748 
-762 ILSRC
+762 
-767 RDMMTRLWSWIG
+767 
-779 LIATGTMRQVISV
+779 
-792 LLRGRRIYITEDRL
+792 
-806 GTCSRSSTISEKIK
+806 
-820 PCLRGVSVPSNTN
+820 
-833 YIQKVYDLKNCG
+833 
-845 PNNRFLI
+845 
-852 RQEGTVLM
+852 
-860 VHNCGYG
+860 GYG
-867 VGHTKY
+867 VGHHKY

-962 YILRYPGLRVER
+962 YILRYPGLRAER

>member
-34 ENFAPQLCAFA
+34 EKFTPQLCAFTL
-45 MSNGA
+45 SNGS
-50 CCVDCFAVEHER
+50 CCVDCSVVEHER

-94 DFHPRKIW
+94 DFHPQKIY

-128 GNGHKAAGT
+128 GNGNKAAGT

-142 KQWPDDFTPEERMF
+142 KQWPDDFTPEERAF

-216 ADKARQELMSMFSF
+216 ADKARQELMAMFSF

-242 ADKFAVMLRSLGVEP
+242 ADKFADMLRSLGIEP

-278 AGVPGAAEELEN
+278 AGRPGAAEELEN

-392 LRQAIKVPEG
+392 LRQAIKVPKG
-402 QVVVACDSAQ
+402 KVVVACDSSQ

-429 QFREGRDPYSE
+429 QFCEGRDPYSE

-452 IKAGAKAGD
+452 IKAGAKSGD

-471 KTGILSCLAGTV
+471 KTGILSC
-483 EVLTNTGWKRIDTVS
+483 
-498 VNDKVWDGVSWVKH
+498 
-512 EGLICNG
+512 
-519 WRNTINVAGI
+519 
-529 DMTPDHLV
+529 
-537 FDGSSW
+537 
-543 KMAVEL
+543 
-549 LGEPRY
+549 
-555 LKSATEWASASYETV
+555 
-570 LLTHQKDI
+570 
-578 APYGFSPHV
+578 
-587 LTAAPNAGIEAMPW
+587 
-601 LMERL
+601 
-606 ASCARTAR
+606 
-614 HETLSIL
+614 
-621 QVLRGVLKTLK
+621 
-632 SVPSLANS
+632 
-640 QFLTTTVTNTLMP
+640 
-653 TAKNVQSTV
+653 
-662 HWCSALAG
+662 
-670 LNHIGYCNPIC
+670 
-681 VTDGPQ
+681 
-687 DVMLVQR
+687 
-694 RKQEQHK
+694 
-701 TKSIGTMQMWC
+701 
-712 RIMQHVGGYLGVFP
+712 
-726 LVSHDAVQRRISV
+726 
-739 KPGNIMEAG
+739 
-748 VSESNFQTVEPFSS
+748 
-762 ILSRC
+762 
-767 RDMMTRLWSWIG
+767 
-779 LIATGTMRQVISV
+779 
-792 LLRGRRIYITEDRL
+792 
-806 GTCSRSSTISEKIK
+806 
-820 PCLRGVSVPSNTN
+820 
-833 YIQKVYDLKNCG
+833 
-845 PNNRFLI
+845 
-852 RQEGTVLM
+852 
-860 VHNCGYG
+860 GYG
-867 VGHTKY
+867 VGHHKY

-962 YILRYPGLRVER
+962 YILRYPGLRAER
-974 NDRGKWQFLYD
+974 NDRGKWQFVYD

-1052 QMLHYMSMV
+1052 QMLHYMSIV

>member
-1 MPESTLVVI
+1 MPESTLIVI

-34 ENFAPQLCAFA
+34 EKFTPQLCAFTL
-45 MSNGA
+45 SNGS
-50 CCVDCFAVEHER
+50 CCVDCSVVEHER

-94 DFHPRKIW
+94 DFHPQKIY

-128 GNGHKAAGT
+128 GNGNKAAGT

-142 KQWPDDFTPEERMF
+142 KQWPDDFTPEERAF
-156 FIQYCKDDAAQC
+156 FIQYCKDDAGQC

-242 ADKFAVMLRSLGVEP
+242 ADKFAVMLRSLGIEP
-257 PLKESAAKTKTKR
+257 PRKESAAKTKTKR

-278 AGVPGAAEELEN
+278 AGVQGAAEELEN
-290 MQPVMTYAFSKT
+290 MQPVITYAFSKT

-312 PDPRVALLVRT
+312 PDPRVAMLVRT

-392 LRQAIKVPEG
+392 LRQAIKVPKG
-402 QVVVACDSAQ
+402 KVVVACDSSQ

-419 FVANEVGLLT
+419 FVSNEVGLLT

-461 KKMKMYRNTG
+461 KKMEMYRNTG
-471 KTGILSCLAGTV
+471 KTGILSC
-483 EVLTNTGWKRIDTVS
+483 
-498 VNDKVWDGVSWVKH
+498 
-512 EGLICNG
+512 
-519 WRNTINVAGI
+519 
-529 DMTPDHLV
+529 
-537 FDGSSW
+537 
-543 KMAVEL
+543 
-549 LGEPRY
+549 
-555 LKSATEWASASYETV
+555 
-570 LLTHQKDI
+570 
-578 APYGFSPHV
+578 
-587 LTAAPNAGIEAMPW
+587 
-601 LMERL
+601 
-606 ASCARTAR
+606 
-614 HETLSIL
+614 
-621 QVLRGVLKTLK
+621 
-632 SVPSLANS
+632 
-640 QFLTTTVTNTLMP
+640 
-653 TAKNVQSTV
+653 
-662 HWCSALAG
+662 
-670 LNHIGYCNPIC
+670 
-681 VTDGPQ
+681 
-687 DVMLVQR
+687 
-694 RKQEQHK
+694 
-701 TKSIGTMQMWC
+701 
-712 RIMQHVGGYLGVFP
+712 
-726 LVSHDAVQRRISV
+726 
-739 KPGNIMEAG
+739 
-748 VSESNFQTVEPFSS
+748 
-762 ILSRC
+762 
-767 RDMMTRLWSWIG
+767 
-779 LIATGTMRQVISV
+779 
-792 LLRGRRIYITEDRL
+792 
-806 GTCSRSSTISEKIK
+806 
-820 PCLRGVSVPSNTN
+820 
-833 YIQKVYDLKNCG
+833 
-845 PNNRFLI
+845 
-852 RQEGTVLM
+852 
-860 VHNCGYG
+860 GYG
-867 VGHTKY
+867 VGYVKY

-962 YILRYPGLRVER
+962 YILRYPGLRAER

-994 THIYGGA
+994 TPIYGGA

-1061 PPALNGLPVACEAE
+1061 PLALTGLPVACEAK

>member
-34 ENFAPQLCAFA
+34 EKFTPQLCAFTL
-45 MSNGA
+45 SNGS
-50 CCVDCFAVEHER
+50 CCVDCSVVEHER

-94 DFHPRKIW
+94 DFHPQKIY

-128 GNGHKAAGT
+128 GNGNKAAGT

-142 KQWPDDFTPEERMF
+142 KQWPDDFTPEERAF
-156 FIQYCKDDAAQC
+156 FIQYCKDDAGQC

-216 ADKARQELMSMFSF
+216 ADKARQELMAMFSF

-242 ADKFAVMLRSLGVEP
+242 ADKFADMLRSLGIEP

-278 AGVPGAAEELEN
+278 AGRPGAAEELEN

-392 LRQAIKVPEG
+392 LRQAIKVPKG
-402 QVVVACDSAQ
+402 KVVVACDSSQ

-452 IKAGAKAGD
+452 IKAGAKSGD

-471 KTGILSCLAGTV
+471 KSCVLSC
-483 EVLTNTGWKRIDTVS
+483 
-498 VNDKVWDGVSWVKH
+498 
-512 EGLICNG
+512 
-519 WRNTINVAGI
+519 
-529 DMTPDHLV
+529 
-537 FDGSSW
+537 
-543 KMAVEL
+543 
-549 LGEPRY
+549 
-555 LKSATEWASASYETV
+555 
-570 LLTHQKDI
+570 
-578 APYGFSPHV
+578 
-587 LTAAPNAGIEAMPW
+587 
-601 LMERL
+601 
-606 ASCARTAR
+606 
-614 HETLSIL
+614 
-621 QVLRGVLKTLK
+621 
-632 SVPSLANS
+632 
-640 QFLTTTVTNTLMP
+640 
-653 TAKNVQSTV
+653 
-662 HWCSALAG
+662 
-670 LNHIGYCNPIC
+670 GY
-681 VTDGPQ
+681 
-687 DVMLVQR
+687 
-694 RKQEQHK
+694 
-701 TKSIGTMQMWC
+701 S
-712 RIMQHVGGYLGVFP
+712 
-726 LVSHDAVQRRISV
+726 
-739 KPGNIMEAG
+739 
-748 VSESNFQTVEPFSS
+748 
-762 ILSRC
+762 
-767 RDMMTRLWSWIG
+767 
-779 LIATGTMRQVISV
+779 
-792 LLRGRRIYITEDRL
+792 
-806 GTCSRSSTISEKIK
+806 
-820 PCLRGVSVPSNTN
+820 
-833 YIQKVYDLKNCG
+833 
-845 PNNRFLI
+845 
-852 RQEGTVLM
+852 
-860 VHNCGYG
+860 
-867 VGHTKY
+867 VGHHKY

-962 YILRYPGLRVER
+962 YILRYPGLRAER
-974 NDRGKWQFLYD
+974 NDRGKWQFVYD

-1052 QMLHYMSMV
+1052 QMLHYMSIV

>member
-1 MPESTLVVI
+1 MAESTLVVI

-45 MSNGA
+45 MSNGS
-50 CCVDCFAVEHER
+50 CCVDCSVVEHER
-62 LRTTFENLDTHD
+62 LRTTFENLDAHD

-156 FIQYCKDDAAQC
+156 FIQYCKDDAGQC
-168 YQNAQAMLP
+168 YQNALAMLP

-206 LEYLSDLDAA
+206 LEYMSDLDAA
-216 ADKARQELMSMFSF
+216 ADKARQELMAMFSF
-230 QTNADMLAALRS
+230 ASNADMLAALRS
-242 ADKFAVMLRSLGVEP
+242 ADKFADMLRSLGVEP

-278 AGVPGAAEELEN
+278 AGLPGAAEELEN

-312 PDPRVALLVRT
+312 PDQRVALLVRT

-402 QVVVACDSAQ
+402 YVVVACDSSQ

-519 WRNTINVAGI
+519 LRNTIDVDGI
-529 DMTPDHLV
+529 SMTPDHLV

-543 KMAVEL
+543 RMAAEL
-549 LGEPRY
+549 LAEPPY
-555 LKSATEWASASYETV
+555 LKSAKQWA
-570 LLTHQKDI
+570 
-578 APYGFSPHV
+578 
-587 LTAAPNAGIEAMPW
+587 IEA
-601 LMERL
+601 
-606 ASCARTAR
+606 
-614 HETLSIL
+614 
-621 QVLRGVLKTLK
+621 LKT
-632 SVPSLANS
+632 S
-640 QFLTTTVTNTLMP
+640 QETYN
-653 TAKNVQSTV
+653 K
-662 HWCSALAG
+662 
-670 LNHIGYCNPIC
+670 
-681 VTDGPQ
+681 
-687 DVMLVQR
+687 
-694 RKQEQHK
+694 
-701 TKSIGTMQMWC
+701 
-712 RIMQHVGGYLGVFP
+712 
-726 LVSHDAVQRRISV
+726 
-739 KPGNIMEAG
+739 
-748 VSESNFQTVEPFSS
+748 
-762 ILSRC
+762 
-767 RDMMTRLWSWIG
+767 
-779 LIATGTMRQVISV
+779 
-792 LLRGRRIYITEDRL
+792 
-806 GTCSRSSTISEKIK
+806 SSTISEKIK
-820 PCLRGVSVPSNTN
+820 HCLRGVSVPSNTN
-833 YIQKVYDLKNCG
+833 CIQKVYDLKNCG
-845 PNNRFLI
+845 PNNRFLV
-852 RQEGTVLM
+852 RQGGTVLM

-948 RTDLCVPSVRFPSG
+948 RTDLCVPSVQFPSG
-962 YILRYPGLRVER
+962 YILRYPGLRAER
-974 NDRGKWQFLYD
+974 NDRGRWQFVYD

>member
-34 ENFAPQLCAFA
+34 ENFAPQLCAFTL
-45 MSNGA
+45 SNGS
-50 CCVDCFAVEHER
+50 CCVDCSDVEHER
-62 LRTTFENLDTHD
+62 LQTTFKNLDTHD

-142 KQWPDDFTPEERMF
+142 KQWPDDFKPEERAF
-156 FIQYCKDDAAQC
+156 FIQYCKDDAEQC
-168 YQNAQAMLP
+168 YRNAQAMLP

-216 ADKARQELMSMFSF
+216 ADKARQELMAMFSF

-242 ADKFAVMLRSLGVEP
+242 ADKFAGMLRSLGIEP

-278 AGVPGAAEELEN
+278 AGRPGAAEELEN

-402 QVVVACDSAQ
+402 HVVVACDSSQ

-461 KKMKMYRNTG
+461 KRLKNYRTVG
-471 KTGILSCLAGTV
+471 KTGILSCFAGDT
-483 EVLTNTGWKRIDTVS
+483 EVLTDTGWKPIVMVS
-498 VNDKVWDGVSWVKH
+498 ETDKLWDGESWVRH
-512 EGLICNG
+512 NGLICNG
-519 WRNTINVAGI
+519 KKNTIELAGVRV
-529 DMTPDHLV
+529 TPDHLI
-537 FDGSSW
+537 FDGFSW
-543 KMAVEL
+543 KTVAAL
-549 LGEPRY
+549 QNEPRY
-555 LKSATEWASASYETV
+555 LKSAMFLAVEQSLIALWNNESVSGVSCTNVNVANAEHYIGTMDTLFPEENVQPLARIAAYVTEQICGA
-570 LLTHQKDI
+570 L
-578 APYGFSPHV
+578 
-587 LTAAPNAGIEAMPW
+587 
-601 LMERL
+601 
-606 ASCARTAR
+606 
-614 HETLSIL
+614 HENTL
-621 QVLRGVLKTLK
+621 TLK
-632 SVPSLANS
+632 SDSDSGISQSSVVNEDCSLAEQTRTVESICHLFNATVVQNLSGHCKQILEQAGLHGVTCVRRNS
-640 QFLTTTVTNTLMP
+640 RTLQDMDQTMSAAQSLFLTPDCESVTSNESMYADNGVKILRTPLTRAMEEEVLSFVSRMLGISYYTYPRLKAGMTLLSS
-653 TAKNVQSTV
+653 STV
-662 HWCSALAG
+662 STTMETTKEETYAWLHG
-670 LNHIGYCNPIC
+670 LSNA
-681 VTDGPQ
+681 VTD
-687 DVMLVQR
+687 VLFHLY
-694 RKQEQHK
+694 KQK
-701 TKSIGTMQMWC
+701 TT
-712 RIMQHVGGYLGVFP
+712 
-726 LVSHDAVQRRISV
+726 
-739 KPGNIMEAG
+739 N
-748 VSESNFQTVEPFSS
+748 
-762 ILSRC
+762 
-767 RDMMTRLWSWIG
+767 
-779 LIATGTMRQVISV
+779 
-792 LLRGRRIYITEDRL
+792 
-806 GTCSRSSTISEKIK
+806 SEKN
-820 PCLRGVSVPSNTN
+820 CSNSEKN
-833 YIQKVYDLKNCG
+833 CSNSELQMEEVYDIRNAG
-845 PNNRFLI
+845 PNHRFVVRSKVGWLWC
-852 RQEGTVLM
+852 
-860 VHNCGYG
+860 HNCGYG

-962 YILRYPGLRVER
+962 YILRYPGLRAER

-1052 QMLHYMSMV
+1052 QMLHYMSIV

>member
-34 ENFAPQLCAFA
+34 EKFTPQLCAFTL
-45 MSNGA
+45 SNGS
-50 CCVDCFAVEHER
+50 CCVDCSVVEHER

-94 DFHPRKIW
+94 DFHPQKIY

-128 GNGHKAAGT
+128 GNGNKAAGT

-142 KQWPDDFTPEERMF
+142 KQWPDDFTPEERAF
-156 FIQYCKDDAAQC
+156 FIQYCKDDAGQC

-216 ADKARQELMSMFSF
+216 ADKARQELMAMFSF

-242 ADKFAVMLRSLGVEP
+242 ADKFADMLRSLGIEP

-278 AGVPGAAEELEN
+278 AGRPGAAEELEN

-392 LRQAIKVPEG
+392 LRQAIKVPKG
-402 QVVVACDSAQ
+402 KVVVACDSSQ

-452 IKAGAKAGD
+452 IKAGAKSGD

-471 KTGILSCLAGTV
+471 KTGILSCFAGDT
-483 EVLTNTGWKRIDTVS
+483 EVLTDTGWKPIVMVS
-498 VNDKVWDGVSWVKH
+498 ETDKLWDGESWVRH
-512 EGLICNG
+512 NGLICNG
-519 WRNTINVAGI
+519 KKNTIELAGVRV
-529 DMTPDHLV
+529 TPDHLI
-537 FDGSSW
+537 FDGFSW
-543 KMAVEL
+543 KTVAAL
-549 LGEPRY
+549 QNEPRY
-555 LKSATEWASASYETV
+555 LKSAMFLAVEQSLIALWNNESVSGVSCTNVNVANAEHYIGTMDTLFPEENVQPLARIAAYVTEQICGA
-570 LLTHQKDI
+570 L
-578 APYGFSPHV
+578 
-587 LTAAPNAGIEAMPW
+587 
-601 LMERL
+601 
-606 ASCARTAR
+606 
-614 HETLSIL
+614 HENTL
-621 QVLRGVLKTLK
+621 TLK
-632 SVPSLANS
+632 SDSDSGISQSSVVNEDCSLAEQTRTVESICHLFNATVVQNLSGHCKQILEQAGLHGVTCVRRNS
-640 QFLTTTVTNTLMP
+640 RTLQDMDQTMSAAQSLFLTPDCESVTSNESMYADNGVKILRTPLTRAMEEEVLSFVSRMLGISYYTYPRLKAGMTLLSS
-653 TAKNVQSTV
+653 STV
-662 HWCSALAG
+662 SITMETTKEETYAWLHG
-670 LNHIGYCNPIC
+670 LSNA
-681 VTDGPQ
+681 VTD
-687 DVMLVQR
+687 VLFHLY
-694 RKQEQHK
+694 KQK
-701 TKSIGTMQMWC
+701 TT
-712 RIMQHVGGYLGVFP
+712 
-726 LVSHDAVQRRISV
+726 
-739 KPGNIMEAG
+739 N
-748 VSESNFQTVEPFSS
+748 
-762 ILSRC
+762 
-767 RDMMTRLWSWIG
+767 
-779 LIATGTMRQVISV
+779 
-792 LLRGRRIYITEDRL
+792 
-806 GTCSRSSTISEKIK
+806 SEKN
-820 PCLRGVSVPSNTN
+820 CSNSEL
-833 YIQKVYDLKNCG
+833 QMEEVYDIRNAG
-845 PNNRFLI
+845 PNHRFVVRSKVGWLWC
-852 RQEGTVLM
+852 
-860 VHNCGYG
+860 HNCGYG

-962 YILRYPGLRVER
+962 YILRYPGLRAER
-974 NDRGKWQFLYD
+974 NDRGKWQFVYD

-1037 WASVVPEEQGEYVKQ
+1037 WASVVPEEQGDYVKQ

>member
-1 MPESTLVVI
+1 MSESTLVVI

-34 ENFAPQLCAFA
+34 EKFTPQLCAFTL
-45 MSNGA
+45 SNGS
-50 CCVDCFAVEHER
+50 CCVDCSVVEHER

-94 DFHPRKIW
+94 DFHPQKIY

-128 GNGHKAAGT
+128 GNGNKAAGT

-142 KQWPDDFTPEERMF
+142 KQWPDDFTPEERAF
-156 FIQYCKDDAAQC
+156 FIQYCKDDAGQC

-216 ADKARQELMSMFSF
+216 ADKARQELMAMFSF

-242 ADKFAVMLRSLGVEP
+242 ADKFADMLRSLGVEP

-278 AGVPGAAEELEN
+278 AGRPGAAEELEN

-392 LRQAIKVPEG
+392 LRQAIKVPKG
-402 QVVVACDSAQ
+402 KVVVACDSSQ

-452 IKAGAKAGD
+452 IKAGAKSGD

-471 KTGILSCLAGTV
+471 KTGILSC
-483 EVLTNTGWKRIDTVS
+483 
-498 VNDKVWDGVSWVKH
+498 
-512 EGLICNG
+512 
-519 WRNTINVAGI
+519 
-529 DMTPDHLV
+529 
-537 FDGSSW
+537 
-543 KMAVEL
+543 
-549 LGEPRY
+549 
-555 LKSATEWASASYETV
+555 
-570 LLTHQKDI
+570 
-578 APYGFSPHV
+578 
-587 LTAAPNAGIEAMPW
+587 
-601 LMERL
+601 
-606 ASCARTAR
+606 
-614 HETLSIL
+614 
-621 QVLRGVLKTLK
+621 
-632 SVPSLANS
+632 
-640 QFLTTTVTNTLMP
+640 
-653 TAKNVQSTV
+653 
-662 HWCSALAG
+662 
-670 LNHIGYCNPIC
+670 
-681 VTDGPQ
+681 
-687 DVMLVQR
+687 
-694 RKQEQHK
+694 
-701 TKSIGTMQMWC
+701 
-712 RIMQHVGGYLGVFP
+712 
-726 LVSHDAVQRRISV
+726 
-739 KPGNIMEAG
+739 
-748 VSESNFQTVEPFSS
+748 
-762 ILSRC
+762 
-767 RDMMTRLWSWIG
+767 
-779 LIATGTMRQVISV
+779 
-792 LLRGRRIYITEDRL
+792 
-806 GTCSRSSTISEKIK
+806 
-820 PCLRGVSVPSNTN
+820 
-833 YIQKVYDLKNCG
+833 
-845 PNNRFLI
+845 
-852 RQEGTVLM
+852 
-860 VHNCGYG
+860 GYG
-867 VGHTKY
+867 VGSTKY

-962 YILRYPGLRVER
+962 YILRYPGLRAER
-974 NDRGKWQFLYD
+974 NDRGKWQFVYD

-1052 QMLHYMSMV
+1052 QMLHYMSIV

>member
-34 ENFAPQLCAFA
+34 EKFTPQLCAFTL
-45 MSNGA
+45 SNGS
-50 CCVDCFAVEHER
+50 CCVDCSVVEHER

-94 DFHPRKIW
+94 DFHPQKIY

-128 GNGHKAAGT
+128 GNGNKAAGT

-142 KQWPDDFTPEERMF
+142 KQWPDDFTPEERAF
-156 FIQYCKDDAAQC
+156 FIQYCKDDAGQC

-216 ADKARQELMSMFSF
+216 ADKARQELMAMFSF

-242 ADKFAVMLRSLGVEP
+242 ADKFADMLRSLGIEP

-392 LRQAIKVPEG
+392 LRQAIKVPKG
-402 QVVVACDSAQ
+402 KVVVACDSSQ

-461 KKMKMYRNTG
+461 KQMKMYRNTG
-471 KTGILSCLAGTV
+471 KTGILSC
-483 EVLTNTGWKRIDTVS
+483 
-498 VNDKVWDGVSWVKH
+498 
-512 EGLICNG
+512 
-519 WRNTINVAGI
+519 
-529 DMTPDHLV
+529 
-537 FDGSSW
+537 
-543 KMAVEL
+543 
-549 LGEPRY
+549 
-555 LKSATEWASASYETV
+555 
-570 LLTHQKDI
+570 
-578 APYGFSPHV
+578 
-587 LTAAPNAGIEAMPW
+587 
-601 LMERL
+601 
-606 ASCARTAR
+606 
-614 HETLSIL
+614 
-621 QVLRGVLKTLK
+621 
-632 SVPSLANS
+632 
-640 QFLTTTVTNTLMP
+640 
-653 TAKNVQSTV
+653 
-662 HWCSALAG
+662 
-670 LNHIGYCNPIC
+670 
-681 VTDGPQ
+681 
-687 DVMLVQR
+687 
-694 RKQEQHK
+694 
-701 TKSIGTMQMWC
+701 
-712 RIMQHVGGYLGVFP
+712 
-726 LVSHDAVQRRISV
+726 
-739 KPGNIMEAG
+739 
-748 VSESNFQTVEPFSS
+748 
-762 ILSRC
+762 
-767 RDMMTRLWSWIG
+767 
-779 LIATGTMRQVISV
+779 
-792 LLRGRRIYITEDRL
+792 
-806 GTCSRSSTISEKIK
+806 
-820 PCLRGVSVPSNTN
+820 
-833 YIQKVYDLKNCG
+833 
-845 PNNRFLI
+845 
-852 RQEGTVLM
+852 
-860 VHNCGYG
+860 GYG
-867 VGHTKY
+867 VGHHKY

-962 YILRYPGLRVER
+962 YILRYPGLRAER

>member
-1 MPESTLVVI
+1 VAESTLVVI

-34 ENFAPQLCAFA
+34 ENFVPQLCAFTL
-45 MSNGA
+45 SNGSY
-50 CCVDCFAVEHER
+50 CVDCSVVEHER
-62 LRTTFENLDTHD
+62 LRTTLKNLDTHD

-94 DFHPRKIW
+94 DFHPRQIW

-156 FIQYCKDDAAQC
+156 FIQYCKDDAGQC

-216 ADKARQELMSMFSF
+216 ADKARQELMAMFSF
-230 QTNADMLAALRS
+230 QSNADMLAALRS
-242 ADKFAVMLRSLGVEP
+242 ADKFADMLRSLGIEP

-278 AGVPGAAEELEN
+278 AGIPGAAEELEN

-312 PDPRVALLVRT
+312 PDQRVALLVRT

-412 IEARGLA
+412 IEARELA

-498 VNDKVWDGVSWVKH
+498 VNDKVWDGVSWVQH
-512 EGLICNG
+512 EGLSCNG

-543 KMAVEL
+543 RMAAEL
-549 LGEPRY
+549 LVEPQY
-555 LKSATEWASASYETV
+555 LKSAKQWAV
-570 LLTHQKDI
+570 
-578 APYGFSPHV
+578 
-587 LTAAPNAGIEAMPW
+587 EA
-601 LMERL
+601 
-606 ASCARTAR
+606 
-614 HETLSIL
+614 
-621 QVLRGVLKTLK
+621 LKT
-632 SVPSLANS
+632 S
-640 QFLTTTVTNTLMP
+640 Q
-653 TAKNVQSTV
+653 
-662 HWCSALAG
+662 
-670 LNHIGYCNPIC
+670 
-681 VTDGPQ
+681 
-687 DVMLVQR
+687 
-694 RKQEQHK
+694 
-701 TKSIGTMQMWC
+701 
-712 RIMQHVGGYLGVFP
+712 
-726 LVSHDAVQRRISV
+726 
-739 KPGNIMEAG
+739 
-748 VSESNFQTVEPFSS
+748 
-762 ILSRC
+762 
-767 RDMMTRLWSWIG
+767 
-779 LIATGTMRQVISV
+779 
-792 LLRGRRIYITEDRL
+792 
-806 GTCSRSSTISEKIK
+806 GTCSKSSTISEKIK
-820 PCLRGVSVPSNTN
+820 PCLRGVSVPSNTSC
-833 YIQKVYDLKNCG
+833 IQKVYDLKNCG
-845 PNNRFLI
+845 PNNRFLV
-852 RQEGTVLM
+852 RQGGTVLM

-867 VGHTKY
+867 VGHHKY

-962 YILRYPGLRVER
+962 YILRYPGLRAER
-974 NDRGKWQFLYD
+974 NDRGRWQFVYD
-985 TYKGASKIP
+985 THKGASKIP

-1037 WASVVPEEQGEYVKQ
+1037 WASVVPEEQGEHVKQ

-1061 PPALNGLPVACEAE
+1061 PPALKGLPVACEAE

>member
-1 MPESTLVVI
+1 MLESTLVVI

-50 CCVDCFAVEHER
+50 CCVDCSDVEHER
-62 LRTTFENLDTHD
+62 LQTTFKNLDAHD

-142 KQWPDDFTPEERMF
+142 KQWPNDFKPEERAF
-156 FIQYCKDDAAQC
+156 FIQYCKDDAGQC
-168 YQNAQAMLP
+168 YRNAQAMLP

-242 ADKFAVMLRSLGVEP
+242 ADKFAGMLRSLGIEP

-278 AGVPGAAEELEN
+278 AGRPGAVEELEN

-392 LRQAIKVPEG
+392 LRQAIKVPKG
-402 QVVVACDSAQ
+402 KVVVACDSSQ

-440 LAETIFGVPWQD
+440 LAETIFGVPWQE
-452 IKAGAKAGD
+452 IKAGAKGGD
-461 KKMKMYRNTG
+461 KRLKNYRNVG
-471 KTGILSCLAGTV
+471 KTGILSCFAGDT
-483 EVLTNTGWKRIDTVS
+483 EVLTDTGWKPIVMVS
-498 VNDKVWDGVSWVKH
+498 ETDKLWDGESWVRH
-512 EGLICNG
+512 NGLICNG
-519 WRNTINVAGI
+519 KKNTIELAGVRV
-529 DMTPDHLV
+529 TPDHLI
-537 FDGSSW
+537 FDGFSW
-543 KMAVEL
+543 KTVAAL
-549 LGEPRY
+549 QNEPRY
-555 LKSATEWASASYETV
+555 LKSAMFLAVEQSLIALWNNESVSGVSCTNVNVANAEHYIGTMDTLFPEENVQPLARIAAYVTEQICGA
-570 LLTHQKDI
+570 L
-578 APYGFSPHV
+578 
-587 LTAAPNAGIEAMPW
+587 
-601 LMERL
+601 
-606 ASCARTAR
+606 
-614 HETLSIL
+614 HENTL
-621 QVLRGVLKTLK
+621 TLK
-632 SVPSLANS
+632 SDSDSGISQSSVVNEDCSLAEQTRTVESICHLFNATVVQNLSGHCKQILEQAGLHGVTCVRRNS
-640 QFLTTTVTNTLMP
+640 RTLQDMDQTMSAAQSLFLTPDCESVTSNESMYADNGVKILRTPLTRAMEEEVLSFVSRMLGISYYTYPRLKAGMTLLSS
-653 TAKNVQSTV
+653 STV
-662 HWCSALAG
+662 STTMETMKEETYAWLHG
-670 LNHIGYCNPIC
+670 LSNA
-681 VTDGPQ
+681 VTD
-687 DVMLVQR
+687 VLFHLY
-694 RKQEQHK
+694 KQK
-701 TKSIGTMQMWC
+701 TT
-712 RIMQHVGGYLGVFP
+712 
-726 LVSHDAVQRRISV
+726 
-739 KPGNIMEAG
+739 N
-748 VSESNFQTVEPFSS
+748 
-762 ILSRC
+762 
-767 RDMMTRLWSWIG
+767 
-779 LIATGTMRQVISV
+779 
-792 LLRGRRIYITEDRL
+792 
-806 GTCSRSSTISEKIK
+806 SEKN
-820 PCLRGVSVPSNTN
+820 CSNSEL
-833 YIQKVYDLKNCG
+833 QMEEVYDIRNAG
-845 PNNRFLI
+845 PNHRFVVRSKVGWLWC
-852 RQEGTVLM
+852 
-860 VHNCGYG
+860 HNCGYG

-873 SNTLLRQGIHLHED
+873 SNTLLRQGIRLHED

-910 AFWKTAENVLEAM
+910 AFWKTADNVLEAL

-962 YILRYPGLRVER
+962 YILRYPGLRAER
-974 NDRGKWQFLYD
+974 NDRGKWQFVYD

-1052 QMLHYMSMV
+1052 QMLHYMSIV

>member
-34 ENFAPQLCAFA
+34 EKFAPQLCAFA
-45 MSNGA
+45 LSNGA
-50 CCVDCFAVEHER
+50 CGVDCSDVGHER
-62 LRTTFENLDTHD
+62 LRTTFENLDAHD

-94 DFHPRKIW
+94 DFHPRKIY

-137 VVSDH
+137 VVSDG
-142 KQWPDDFTPEERMF
+142 KQWPDDFKSEERAF
-156 FIQYCKDDAAQC
+156 FIQYCKDDAEQC
-168 YQNAQAMLP
+168 YRNAQAMLP
-177 YMTPDA
+177 YLTPDA
-183 LRFMSITA
+183 LRFMSVTA

-206 LEYLSDLDAA
+206 LEYLSDLDDA

-230 QTNADMLAALRS
+230 QTNVDMLAALRS
-242 ADKFAVMLRSLGVEP
+242 ADRFAAMLRSLGVEP
-257 PLKESAAKTKTKR
+257 PMKESEAKTRTAR

-278 AGVPGAAEELEN
+278 AGRPGAAEELEN

-402 QVVVACDSAQ
+402 KVVVACDSSQ

-452 IKAGAKAGD
+452 IKAGAKSGD

-471 KTGILSCLAGTV
+471 KTGILSC
-483 EVLTNTGWKRIDTVS
+483 
-498 VNDKVWDGVSWVKH
+498 
-512 EGLICNG
+512 
-519 WRNTINVAGI
+519 
-529 DMTPDHLV
+529 
-537 FDGSSW
+537 
-543 KMAVEL
+543 
-549 LGEPRY
+549 
-555 LKSATEWASASYETV
+555 
-570 LLTHQKDI
+570 
-578 APYGFSPHV
+578 
-587 LTAAPNAGIEAMPW
+587 
-601 LMERL
+601 
-606 ASCARTAR
+606 
-614 HETLSIL
+614 
-621 QVLRGVLKTLK
+621 
-632 SVPSLANS
+632 
-640 QFLTTTVTNTLMP
+640 
-653 TAKNVQSTV
+653 
-662 HWCSALAG
+662 
-670 LNHIGYCNPIC
+670 
-681 VTDGPQ
+681 
-687 DVMLVQR
+687 
-694 RKQEQHK
+694 
-701 TKSIGTMQMWC
+701 
-712 RIMQHVGGYLGVFP
+712 
-726 LVSHDAVQRRISV
+726 
-739 KPGNIMEAG
+739 
-748 VSESNFQTVEPFSS
+748 
-762 ILSRC
+762 
-767 RDMMTRLWSWIG
+767 
-779 LIATGTMRQVISV
+779 
-792 LLRGRRIYITEDRL
+792 
-806 GTCSRSSTISEKIK
+806 
-820 PCLRGVSVPSNTN
+820 
-833 YIQKVYDLKNCG
+833 
-845 PNNRFLI
+845 
-852 RQEGTVLM
+852 
-860 VHNCGYG
+860 GYG
-867 VGHTKY
+867 VGHLKY

-887 LDRHHEL
+887 LDRHHEM

-941 GIMPVGP
+941 GVMPVGP

-974 NDRGKWQFLYD
+974 SDRGKWQFLYD

-1016 MYQGCRMDEAGIKL
+1016 MYQGCRMDEAGIRL

-1052 QMLHYMSMV
+1052 QMLYYMSMV

>member
-1 MPESTLVVI
+1 MSESTLVVI

-50 CCVDCFAVEHER
+50 CCVDCFAVEYER
-62 LRTTFENLDTHD
+62 LQTTFENLDAHD

-156 FIQYCKDDAAQC
+156 FIQYCKDDAGQC
-168 YQNAQAMLP
+168 YQNALDMLP

-216 ADKARQELMSMFSF
+216 ADKARQELMAMFSF
-230 QTNADMLAALRS
+230 QSNADMLAALRS
-242 ADKFAVMLRSLGVEP
+242 ADKFAGMLRSLGVEP

-312 PDPRVALLVRT
+312 PDPRVAMLVRT

-402 QVVVACDSAQ
+402 HVVVACDSAQ

-440 LAETIFGVPWQD
+440 LAETIFGIPWQD
-452 IKAGAKAGD
+452 IKAGAKSGD

-471 KTGILSCLAGTV
+471 KTGILSC
-483 EVLTNTGWKRIDTVS
+483 
-498 VNDKVWDGVSWVKH
+498 
-512 EGLICNG
+512 
-519 WRNTINVAGI
+519 
-529 DMTPDHLV
+529 
-537 FDGSSW
+537 
-543 KMAVEL
+543 
-549 LGEPRY
+549 
-555 LKSATEWASASYETV
+555 
-570 LLTHQKDI
+570 
-578 APYGFSPHV
+578 
-587 LTAAPNAGIEAMPW
+587 
-601 LMERL
+601 
-606 ASCARTAR
+606 
-614 HETLSIL
+614 
-621 QVLRGVLKTLK
+621 
-632 SVPSLANS
+632 
-640 QFLTTTVTNTLMP
+640 
-653 TAKNVQSTV
+653 
-662 HWCSALAG
+662 
-670 LNHIGYCNPIC
+670 
-681 VTDGPQ
+681 
-687 DVMLVQR
+687 
-694 RKQEQHK
+694 
-701 TKSIGTMQMWC
+701 
-712 RIMQHVGGYLGVFP
+712 
-726 LVSHDAVQRRISV
+726 
-739 KPGNIMEAG
+739 
-748 VSESNFQTVEPFSS
+748 
-762 ILSRC
+762 
-767 RDMMTRLWSWIG
+767 
-779 LIATGTMRQVISV
+779 
-792 LLRGRRIYITEDRL
+792 
-806 GTCSRSSTISEKIK
+806 
-820 PCLRGVSVPSNTN
+820 
-833 YIQKVYDLKNCG
+833 
-845 PNNRFLI
+845 
-852 RQEGTVLM
+852 
-860 VHNCGYG
+860 GYG
-867 VGHTKY
+867 VGHVKY

-962 YILRYPGLRVER
+962 YILRYPGLRAER
-974 NDRGKWQFLYD
+974 NDWGKWQFLYD

-994 THIYGGA
+994 THIYGGS

-1037 WASVVPEEQGEYVKQ
+1037 WASVTPEEQGEYVKQ

>member
-34 ENFAPQLCAFA
+34 EKFTPQLCAFTL
-45 MSNGA
+45 SNGS
-50 CCVDCFAVEHER
+50 CCVDCSVVEHER

-94 DFHPRKIW
+94 DFHPQKIY

-128 GNGHKAAGT
+128 GNGNKAAGT

-142 KQWPDDFTPEERMF
+142 KQWPDDFTPEERAF
-156 FIQYCKDDAAQC
+156 FIQYCKDDAGQC

-216 ADKARQELMSMFSF
+216 ADKARQELMAMFSF

-242 ADKFAVMLRSLGVEP
+242 ADKFADMLRSLGVEP

-278 AGVPGAAEELEN
+278 AGRPGAAEELEN

-346 KPLPIMLGAWLAH
+346 KTLPIMLGAWLAH

-392 LRQAIKVPEG
+392 LRQAIKVPKG
-402 QVVVACDSAQ
+402 KVVVACDSSQ

-452 IKAGAKAGD
+452 IKAGAKSGD

-471 KTGILSCLAGTV
+471 KTGILSC
-483 EVLTNTGWKRIDTVS
+483 
-498 VNDKVWDGVSWVKH
+498 
-512 EGLICNG
+512 
-519 WRNTINVAGI
+519 
-529 DMTPDHLV
+529 
-537 FDGSSW
+537 
-543 KMAVEL
+543 
-549 LGEPRY
+549 
-555 LKSATEWASASYETV
+555 
-570 LLTHQKDI
+570 
-578 APYGFSPHV
+578 
-587 LTAAPNAGIEAMPW
+587 
-601 LMERL
+601 
-606 ASCARTAR
+606 
-614 HETLSIL
+614 
-621 QVLRGVLKTLK
+621 
-632 SVPSLANS
+632 
-640 QFLTTTVTNTLMP
+640 
-653 TAKNVQSTV
+653 
-662 HWCSALAG
+662 
-670 LNHIGYCNPIC
+670 
-681 VTDGPQ
+681 
-687 DVMLVQR
+687 
-694 RKQEQHK
+694 
-701 TKSIGTMQMWC
+701 
-712 RIMQHVGGYLGVFP
+712 
-726 LVSHDAVQRRISV
+726 
-739 KPGNIMEAG
+739 
-748 VSESNFQTVEPFSS
+748 
-762 ILSRC
+762 
-767 RDMMTRLWSWIG
+767 
-779 LIATGTMRQVISV
+779 
-792 LLRGRRIYITEDRL
+792 
-806 GTCSRSSTISEKIK
+806 
-820 PCLRGVSVPSNTN
+820 
-833 YIQKVYDLKNCG
+833 
-845 PNNRFLI
+845 
-852 RQEGTVLM
+852 
-860 VHNCGYG
+860 GYG
-867 VGHTKY
+867 VGSAKY

-962 YILRYPGLRVER
+962 YILRYPGLRAER

>member
-34 ENFAPQLCAFA
+34 EKFTPQLCAFTL
-45 MSNGA
+45 SNGS
-50 CCVDCFAVEHER
+50 CCVDCSVVEHER

-94 DFHPRKIW
+94 DFHPQKIY

-128 GNGHKAAGT
+128 GNGNKAAGT

-142 KQWPDDFTPEERMF
+142 KQWPDDFTPEERAF
-156 FIQYCKDDAAQC
+156 FIQYCKDDAGQC

-216 ADKARQELMSMFSF
+216 ADKARQELMAMFSF

-242 ADKFAVMLRSLGVEP
+242 ADKFADMLRSLGVEP

-278 AGVPGAAEELEN
+278 AGRPGAAEELEN

-392 LRQAIKVPEG
+392 LRQAIKVPKG
-402 QVVVACDSAQ
+402 KVVVACDSSQ

-461 KKMKMYRNTG
+461 KQMKMYRNTG

-483 EVLTNTGWKRIDTVS
+483 EVLTNTGWKRIDTIHS
-498 VNDKVWDGVSWVKH
+498 NDKVWDGVSWVRH

-543 KMAVEL
+543 
-549 LGEPRY
+549 R
-555 LKSATEWASASYETV
+555 
-570 LLTHQKDI
+570 
-578 APYGFSPHV
+578 
-587 LTAAPNAGIEAMPW
+587 TAAELIAEPLYLNSAKQWAGD
-601 LMERL
+601 
-606 ASCARTAR
+606 
-614 HETLSIL
+614 
-621 QVLRGVLKTLK
+621 
-632 SVPSLANS
+632 SVKADDVQGIRSFS
-640 QFLTTTVTNTLMP
+640 TEQR
-653 TAKNVQSTV
+653 VQSET
-662 HWCSALAG
+662 S
-670 LNHIGYCNPIC
+670 
-681 VTDGPQ
+681 D
-687 DVMLVQR
+687 
-694 RKQEQHK
+694 
-701 TKSIGTMQMWC
+701 
-712 RIMQHVGGYLGVFP
+712 
-726 LVSHDAVQRRISV
+726 
-739 KPGNIMEAG
+739 
-748 VSESNFQTVEPFSS
+748 
-762 ILSRC
+762 
-767 RDMMTRLWSWIG
+767 
-779 LIATGTMRQVISV
+779 
-792 LLRGRRIYITEDRL
+792 
-806 GTCSRSSTISEKIK
+806 
-820 PCLRGVSVPSNTN
+820 TN
-833 YIQKVYDLKNCG
+833 CIQKVYDLKNCG
-845 PNNRFLI
+845 PNNRFLV
-852 RQEGTVLM
+852 RQGGTVLM

-962 YILRYPGLRVER
+962 YILRYPGLRAER
-974 NDRGKWQFLYD
+974 NDRGKWQFVYD

>member
-34 ENFAPQLCAFA
+34 ENFVPQLCAFTL
-45 MSNGA
+45 SNGS
-50 CCVDCFAVEHER
+50 CCVDCSVVEHER

-156 FIQYCKDDAAQC
+156 FIQYCKDDAGQC

-216 ADKARQELMSMFSF
+216 ADKARQELMAMFSF
-230 QTNADMLAALRS
+230 ASNADMLAALRS
-242 ADKFAVMLRSLGVEP
+242 ADKFADMLRSLGVEP

-270 EKLQLAAD
+270 EKLRLAAD
-278 AGVPGAAEELEN
+278 AGIPGATEELEN

-312 PDPRVALLVRT
+312 PDQRVALLVRT

-471 KTGILSCLAGTV
+471 KTGILSC
-483 EVLTNTGWKRIDTVS
+483 
-498 VNDKVWDGVSWVKH
+498 
-512 EGLICNG
+512 
-519 WRNTINVAGI
+519 
-529 DMTPDHLV
+529 
-537 FDGSSW
+537 
-543 KMAVEL
+543 
-549 LGEPRY
+549 
-555 LKSATEWASASYETV
+555 
-570 LLTHQKDI
+570 
-578 APYGFSPHV
+578 
-587 LTAAPNAGIEAMPW
+587 
-601 LMERL
+601 
-606 ASCARTAR
+606 
-614 HETLSIL
+614 
-621 QVLRGVLKTLK
+621 
-632 SVPSLANS
+632 
-640 QFLTTTVTNTLMP
+640 
-653 TAKNVQSTV
+653 
-662 HWCSALAG
+662 
-670 LNHIGYCNPIC
+670 
-681 VTDGPQ
+681 
-687 DVMLVQR
+687 
-694 RKQEQHK
+694 
-701 TKSIGTMQMWC
+701 
-712 RIMQHVGGYLGVFP
+712 
-726 LVSHDAVQRRISV
+726 
-739 KPGNIMEAG
+739 
-748 VSESNFQTVEPFSS
+748 
-762 ILSRC
+762 
-767 RDMMTRLWSWIG
+767 
-779 LIATGTMRQVISV
+779 
-792 LLRGRRIYITEDRL
+792 
-806 GTCSRSSTISEKIK
+806 
-820 PCLRGVSVPSNTN
+820 
-833 YIQKVYDLKNCG
+833 
-845 PNNRFLI
+845 
-852 RQEGTVLM
+852 
-860 VHNCGYG
+860 GYG
-867 VGHTKY
+867 VGHYKY

-923 LRGESGT
+923 LRGESGA

-962 YILRYPGLRVER
+962 YILRYPGLRAER
-974 NDRGKWQFLYD
+974 NDRGRWQFVYD

-1030 ACNIHDA
+1030 VCNIHDA
-1037 WASVVPEEQGEYVKQ
+1037 WASVVPEEQGEHVKQ

>member
-34 ENFAPQLCAFA
+34 EKFTPQLCAFTL
-45 MSNGA
+45 SNGS
-50 CCVDCFAVEHER
+50 CCVDCSVVEHER

-94 DFHPRKIW
+94 DFHPQKIY

-128 GNGHKAAGT
+128 GNGNKAAGT

-142 KQWPDDFTPEERMF
+142 KQWPDDFTPEERAF
-156 FIQYCKDDAAQC
+156 FIQYCKDDAGQC
-168 YQNAQAMLP
+168 YQNAQDMLP

-206 LEYLSDLDAA
+206 LEYLSDLDNA

-230 QTNADMLAALRS
+230 KTNADMLAALRS
-242 ADKFAVMLRSLGVEP
+242 ADKFASMLRSLGIEP

-270 EKLQLAAD
+270 EKLQLAAN

-392 LRQAIKVPEG
+392 LRQAIKVPKG
-402 QVVVACDSAQ
+402 KVVVACDSSQ

-452 IKAGAKAGD
+452 IKAGAKSGD
-461 KKMKMYRNTG
+461 KTMEMYRNTG
-471 KTGILSCLAGTV
+471 KTGILSC
-483 EVLTNTGWKRIDTVS
+483 
-498 VNDKVWDGVSWVKH
+498 
-512 EGLICNG
+512 
-519 WRNTINVAGI
+519 
-529 DMTPDHLV
+529 
-537 FDGSSW
+537 
-543 KMAVEL
+543 
-549 LGEPRY
+549 
-555 LKSATEWASASYETV
+555 
-570 LLTHQKDI
+570 
-578 APYGFSPHV
+578 
-587 LTAAPNAGIEAMPW
+587 
-601 LMERL
+601 
-606 ASCARTAR
+606 
-614 HETLSIL
+614 
-621 QVLRGVLKTLK
+621 
-632 SVPSLANS
+632 
-640 QFLTTTVTNTLMP
+640 
-653 TAKNVQSTV
+653 
-662 HWCSALAG
+662 
-670 LNHIGYCNPIC
+670 GY
-681 VTDGPQ
+681 
-687 DVMLVQR
+687 
-694 RKQEQHK
+694 
-701 TKSIGTMQMWC
+701 S
-712 RIMQHVGGYLGVFP
+712 
-726 LVSHDAVQRRISV
+726 
-739 KPGNIMEAG
+739 
-748 VSESNFQTVEPFSS
+748 
-762 ILSRC
+762 
-767 RDMMTRLWSWIG
+767 
-779 LIATGTMRQVISV
+779 
-792 LLRGRRIYITEDRL
+792 
-806 GTCSRSSTISEKIK
+806 
-820 PCLRGVSVPSNTN
+820 
-833 YIQKVYDLKNCG
+833 
-845 PNNRFLI
+845 
-852 RQEGTVLM
+852 
-860 VHNCGYG
+860 
-867 VGHTKY
+867 VGHHKY

-962 YILRYPGLRVER
+962 YILRYPGLRAER

-1037 WASVVPEEQGEYVKQ
+1037 WASVVPEEQGDYVKQ
-1052 QMLHYMSMV
+1052 QMLHYMSIV
-1061 PPALNGLPVACEAE
+1061 PPALNGLPVACEAK

>member
-34 ENFAPQLCAFA
+34 EKFVPQLCAFA
-45 MSNGA
+45 LSNGA
-50 CCVDCFAVEHER
+50 CCVDCSVVEHER

-94 DFHPRKIW
+94 DFHPRQIW

-156 FIQYCKDDAAQC
+156 FIQYCKDDARQC
-168 YQNAQAMLP
+168 YQNALDMLP

-216 ADKARQELMSMFSF
+216 ADKARQELMAMFSF
-230 QTNADMLAALRS
+230 QSNADMLAALRS
-242 ADKFAVMLRSLGVEP
+242 ADKFAGMLRSLGIEP

-270 EKLQLAAD
+270 EKIQLAAD

-402 QVVVACDSAQ
+402 HVVVACDSAQ

-440 LAETIFGVPWQD
+440 LAETIFGIPWQD
-452 IKAGAKAGD
+452 IKAGAKSGD

-471 KTGILSCLAGTV
+471 KSCVLS
-483 EVLTNTGWKRIDTVS
+483 
-498 VNDKVWDGVSWVKH
+498 
-512 EGLICNG
+512 
-519 WRNTINVAGI
+519 
-529 DMTPDHLV
+529 
-537 FDGSSW
+537 
-543 KMAVEL
+543 
-549 LGEPRY
+549 
-555 LKSATEWASASYETV
+555 
-570 LLTHQKDI
+570 
-578 APYGFSPHV
+578 
-587 LTAAPNAGIEAMPW
+587 
-601 LMERL
+601 
-606 ASCARTAR
+606 
-614 HETLSIL
+614 
-621 QVLRGVLKTLK
+621 
-632 SVPSLANS
+632 
-640 QFLTTTVTNTLMP
+640 
-653 TAKNVQSTV
+653 
-662 HWCSALAG
+662 
-670 LNHIGYCNPIC
+670 
-681 VTDGPQ
+681 
-687 DVMLVQR
+687 
-694 RKQEQHK
+694 
-701 TKSIGTMQMWC
+701 
-712 RIMQHVGGYLGVFP
+712 
-726 LVSHDAVQRRISV
+726 
-739 KPGNIMEAG
+739 
-748 VSESNFQTVEPFSS
+748 
-762 ILSRC
+762 
-767 RDMMTRLWSWIG
+767 
-779 LIATGTMRQVISV
+779 
-792 LLRGRRIYITEDRL
+792 
-806 GTCSRSSTISEKIK
+806 
-820 PCLRGVSVPSNTN
+820 
-833 YIQKVYDLKNCG
+833 
-845 PNNRFLI
+845 
-852 RQEGTVLM
+852 
-860 VHNCGYG
+860 CGYG
-867 VGHTKY
+867 VGHHKY

-962 YILRYPGLRVER
+962 YILRYPGLRAER
-974 NDRGKWQFLYD
+974 NDRGRWQFVYD

-994 THIYGGA
+994 THIYGGS
-1001 FTNNLVQGLSFVDVI
+1001 FTNNLVQGLSFVDII

-1037 WASVVPEEQGEYVKQ
+1037 WASVTPEEQGEYVKQ

-1061 PPALNGLPVACEAE
+1061 PPALTGLPVACEAE

>member
-142 KQWPDDFTPEERMF
+142 KQWPDDFKTEARMF
-156 FIQYCKDDAAQC
+156 IIQNSKDDAGQS

-216 ADKARQELMSMFSF
+216 ADKARQELMAMFSF

-242 ADKFAVMLRSLGVEP
+242 ADKFAGMLRSLGVEP

-278 AGVPGAAEELEN
+278 AGRPGAAEELEN

-392 LRQAIKVPEG
+392 LRQAIKVPKG
-402 QVVVACDSAQ
+402 KVVVACDSSQ

-440 LAETIFGVPWQD
+440 LAETIFGIPWQD
-452 IKAGAKAGD
+452 IKAGAKSGD

-471 KTGILSCLAGTV
+471 KTGILSC
-483 EVLTNTGWKRIDTVS
+483 
-498 VNDKVWDGVSWVKH
+498 
-512 EGLICNG
+512 
-519 WRNTINVAGI
+519 
-529 DMTPDHLV
+529 
-537 FDGSSW
+537 
-543 KMAVEL
+543 
-549 LGEPRY
+549 
-555 LKSATEWASASYETV
+555 
-570 LLTHQKDI
+570 
-578 APYGFSPHV
+578 
-587 LTAAPNAGIEAMPW
+587 
-601 LMERL
+601 
-606 ASCARTAR
+606 
-614 HETLSIL
+614 
-621 QVLRGVLKTLK
+621 
-632 SVPSLANS
+632 
-640 QFLTTTVTNTLMP
+640 
-653 TAKNVQSTV
+653 
-662 HWCSALAG
+662 
-670 LNHIGYCNPIC
+670 
-681 VTDGPQ
+681 
-687 DVMLVQR
+687 
-694 RKQEQHK
+694 
-701 TKSIGTMQMWC
+701 
-712 RIMQHVGGYLGVFP
+712 
-726 LVSHDAVQRRISV
+726 
-739 KPGNIMEAG
+739 
-748 VSESNFQTVEPFSS
+748 
-762 ILSRC
+762 
-767 RDMMTRLWSWIG
+767 
-779 LIATGTMRQVISV
+779 
-792 LLRGRRIYITEDRL
+792 
-806 GTCSRSSTISEKIK
+806 
-820 PCLRGVSVPSNTN
+820 
-833 YIQKVYDLKNCG
+833 
-845 PNNRFLI
+845 
-852 RQEGTVLM
+852 
-860 VHNCGYG
+860 GYG
-867 VGHTKY
+867 VGSAKY

-962 YILRYPGLRVER
+962 YILRYPGLRAER

-1052 QMLHYMSMV
+1052 QMLHYMSIV

>member
-34 ENFAPQLCAFA
+34 EKFTPQLCAFTL
-45 MSNGA
+45 SNGS
-50 CCVDCFAVEHER
+50 CCVDCSVVEHER

-94 DFHPRKIW
+94 DFHPQKIY

-128 GNGHKAAGT
+128 GNGNKAAGT

-142 KQWPDDFTPEERMF
+142 KQWPDDFTPEERAF
-156 FIQYCKDDAAQC
+156 FIQYCKDDAGQC
-168 YQNAQAMLP
+168 YQNAHAMLP

-216 ADKARQELMSMFSF
+216 ADNARQELMAMFSF

-242 ADKFAVMLRSLGVEP
+242 ADKFADMLRSLGVEP

-278 AGVPGAAEELEN
+278 AGRPGAAEELEN

-339 LKFARMH
+339 LKFAQMH

-392 LRQAIKVPEG
+392 LRQAIKVPKG
-402 QVVVACDSAQ
+402 KVVVACDSSQ

-452 IKAGAKAGD
+452 IKSGAKSGD

-471 KTGILSCLAGTV
+471 KTCVLS
-483 EVLTNTGWKRIDTVS
+483 
-498 VNDKVWDGVSWVKH
+498 
-512 EGLICNG
+512 
-519 WRNTINVAGI
+519 
-529 DMTPDHLV
+529 
-537 FDGSSW
+537 
-543 KMAVEL
+543 
-549 LGEPRY
+549 
-555 LKSATEWASASYETV
+555 
-570 LLTHQKDI
+570 
-578 APYGFSPHV
+578 
-587 LTAAPNAGIEAMPW
+587 
-601 LMERL
+601 
-606 ASCARTAR
+606 
-614 HETLSIL
+614 
-621 QVLRGVLKTLK
+621 
-632 SVPSLANS
+632 
-640 QFLTTTVTNTLMP
+640 
-653 TAKNVQSTV
+653 
-662 HWCSALAG
+662 
-670 LNHIGYCNPIC
+670 
-681 VTDGPQ
+681 
-687 DVMLVQR
+687 
-694 RKQEQHK
+694 
-701 TKSIGTMQMWC
+701 
-712 RIMQHVGGYLGVFP
+712 
-726 LVSHDAVQRRISV
+726 
-739 KPGNIMEAG
+739 
-748 VSESNFQTVEPFSS
+748 
-762 ILSRC
+762 
-767 RDMMTRLWSWIG
+767 
-779 LIATGTMRQVISV
+779 
-792 LLRGRRIYITEDRL
+792 
-806 GTCSRSSTISEKIK
+806 
-820 PCLRGVSVPSNTN
+820 
-833 YIQKVYDLKNCG
+833 
-845 PNNRFLI
+845 
-852 RQEGTVLM
+852 
-860 VHNCGYG
+860 CGYG
-867 VGHTKY
+867 VGHHKY

-962 YILRYPGLRVER
+962 YILRYPGLRAER
-974 NDRGKWQFLYD
+974 NDRGKWQFVYD

-1052 QMLHYMSMV
+1052 QMLHYMSIV

>member
-34 ENFAPQLCAFA
+34 EKFTPQLCAFTL
-45 MSNGA
+45 SNGS
-50 CCVDCFAVEHER
+50 CYVDCSVVEHER

-94 DFHPRKIW
+94 DFHPQKIY

-128 GNGHKAAGT
+128 GNGNKAAGT

-142 KQWPDDFTPEERMF
+142 KQWPDDFTPEERAF
-156 FIQYCKDDAAQC
+156 FIQYCKDDAGQC

-216 ADKARQELMSMFSF
+216 ADKARQELMAMFSF

-242 ADKFAVMLRSLGVEP
+242 ADKFADMLRSLGVEP

-278 AGVPGAAEELEN
+278 AGRPGAAEELEN

-392 LRQAIKVPEG
+392 LRQAIKVPKG
-402 QVVVACDSAQ
+402 KVVVACDSSQ

-471 KTGILSCLAGTV
+471 KSCVLSC
-483 EVLTNTGWKRIDTVS
+483 
-498 VNDKVWDGVSWVKH
+498 
-512 EGLICNG
+512 
-519 WRNTINVAGI
+519 
-529 DMTPDHLV
+529 
-537 FDGSSW
+537 
-543 KMAVEL
+543 
-549 LGEPRY
+549 
-555 LKSATEWASASYETV
+555 
-570 LLTHQKDI
+570 
-578 APYGFSPHV
+578 
-587 LTAAPNAGIEAMPW
+587 
-601 LMERL
+601 
-606 ASCARTAR
+606 
-614 HETLSIL
+614 
-621 QVLRGVLKTLK
+621 
-632 SVPSLANS
+632 
-640 QFLTTTVTNTLMP
+640 
-653 TAKNVQSTV
+653 
-662 HWCSALAG
+662 
-670 LNHIGYCNPIC
+670 GY
-681 VTDGPQ
+681 
-687 DVMLVQR
+687 
-694 RKQEQHK
+694 
-701 TKSIGTMQMWC
+701 S
-712 RIMQHVGGYLGVFP
+712 
-726 LVSHDAVQRRISV
+726 
-739 KPGNIMEAG
+739 
-748 VSESNFQTVEPFSS
+748 
-762 ILSRC
+762 
-767 RDMMTRLWSWIG
+767 
-779 LIATGTMRQVISV
+779 
-792 LLRGRRIYITEDRL
+792 
-806 GTCSRSSTISEKIK
+806 
-820 PCLRGVSVPSNTN
+820 
-833 YIQKVYDLKNCG
+833 
-845 PNNRFLI
+845 
-852 RQEGTVLM
+852 
-860 VHNCGYG
+860 
-867 VGHTKY
+867 VGHHKY

-910 AFWKTAENVLEAM
+910 AFWKTAENVLEAL

-962 YILRYPGLRVER
+962 YILRYPGLRAER
-974 NDRGKWQFLYD
+974 NDRGKWQFVYD

-1052 QMLHYMSMV
+1052 QMLHYMSIV

>member
-1 MPESTLVVI
+1 MSESTLVVI

-62 LRTTFENLDTHD
+62 LRTTFENLDAHD

-94 DFHPRKIW
+94 DFHPQKIY

-156 FIQYCKDDAAQC
+156 FIQYCKDDAGQC
-168 YQNAQAMLP
+168 YQNALDMLP

-216 ADKARQELMSMFSF
+216 ADKARQELMAMFSF
-230 QTNADMLAALRS
+230 QSNADMLAALRS
-242 ADKFAVMLRSLGVEP
+242 ADKFAGMLRSLGIEP

-270 EKLQLAAD
+270 EKLKLAAD

-312 PDPRVALLVRT
+312 PDPRVSMLVRT

-402 QVVVACDSAQ
+402 HVVVACDSAQ

-471 KTGILSCLAGTV
+471 KSCVLS
-483 EVLTNTGWKRIDTVS
+483 
-498 VNDKVWDGVSWVKH
+498 
-512 EGLICNG
+512 
-519 WRNTINVAGI
+519 
-529 DMTPDHLV
+529 
-537 FDGSSW
+537 
-543 KMAVEL
+543 
-549 LGEPRY
+549 
-555 LKSATEWASASYETV
+555 
-570 LLTHQKDI
+570 
-578 APYGFSPHV
+578 
-587 LTAAPNAGIEAMPW
+587 
-601 LMERL
+601 
-606 ASCARTAR
+606 
-614 HETLSIL
+614 
-621 QVLRGVLKTLK
+621 
-632 SVPSLANS
+632 
-640 QFLTTTVTNTLMP
+640 
-653 TAKNVQSTV
+653 
-662 HWCSALAG
+662 
-670 LNHIGYCNPIC
+670 
-681 VTDGPQ
+681 
-687 DVMLVQR
+687 
-694 RKQEQHK
+694 
-701 TKSIGTMQMWC
+701 
-712 RIMQHVGGYLGVFP
+712 
-726 LVSHDAVQRRISV
+726 
-739 KPGNIMEAG
+739 
-748 VSESNFQTVEPFSS
+748 
-762 ILSRC
+762 
-767 RDMMTRLWSWIG
+767 
-779 LIATGTMRQVISV
+779 
-792 LLRGRRIYITEDRL
+792 
-806 GTCSRSSTISEKIK
+806 
-820 PCLRGVSVPSNTN
+820 
-833 YIQKVYDLKNCG
+833 
-845 PNNRFLI
+845 
-852 RQEGTVLM
+852 
-860 VHNCGYG
+860 CGYG
-867 VGHTKY
+867 VGHHKY

-962 YILRYPGLRVER
+962 YILRYPGLRAER
-974 NDRGKWQFLYD
+974 NDWGKWQFLYD
-985 TYKGASKIP
+985 THKGASKIP

-1037 WASVVPEEQGEYVKQ
+1037 WASVTPEERGEYVKQ

-1061 PPALNGLPVACEAE
+1061 PPALTGLPVACEAE

>member
-34 ENFAPQLCAFA
+34 EKFTPQLCAFTL
-45 MSNGA
+45 SNGS
-50 CCVDCFAVEHER
+50 CCVDCSVVEHER

-94 DFHPRKIW
+94 DFHPQKIY

-128 GNGHKAAGT
+128 GNGNKAAGT

-142 KQWPDDFTPEERMF
+142 KQWPDDFTPEERAF

-216 ADKARQELMSMFSF
+216 ADKARQELMAMFSF

-242 ADKFAVMLRSLGVEP
+242 ADKFADMLRSLGVEP

-278 AGVPGAAEELEN
+278 AGRPGAAEELEN

-392 LRQAIKVPEG
+392 LRQAIKVPKG
-402 QVVVACDSAQ
+402 KVVVACDSSQ

-471 KTGILSCLAGTV
+471 KTGILSC
-483 EVLTNTGWKRIDTVS
+483 
-498 VNDKVWDGVSWVKH
+498 
-512 EGLICNG
+512 
-519 WRNTINVAGI
+519 
-529 DMTPDHLV
+529 
-537 FDGSSW
+537 
-543 KMAVEL
+543 
-549 LGEPRY
+549 
-555 LKSATEWASASYETV
+555 
-570 LLTHQKDI
+570 
-578 APYGFSPHV
+578 
-587 LTAAPNAGIEAMPW
+587 
-601 LMERL
+601 
-606 ASCARTAR
+606 
-614 HETLSIL
+614 
-621 QVLRGVLKTLK
+621 
-632 SVPSLANS
+632 
-640 QFLTTTVTNTLMP
+640 
-653 TAKNVQSTV
+653 
-662 HWCSALAG
+662 
-670 LNHIGYCNPIC
+670 GY
-681 VTDGPQ
+681 
-687 DVMLVQR
+687 
-694 RKQEQHK
+694 
-701 TKSIGTMQMWC
+701 S
-712 RIMQHVGGYLGVFP
+712 
-726 LVSHDAVQRRISV
+726 
-739 KPGNIMEAG
+739 
-748 VSESNFQTVEPFSS
+748 
-762 ILSRC
+762 
-767 RDMMTRLWSWIG
+767 
-779 LIATGTMRQVISV
+779 
-792 LLRGRRIYITEDRL
+792 
-806 GTCSRSSTISEKIK
+806 
-820 PCLRGVSVPSNTN
+820 
-833 YIQKVYDLKNCG
+833 
-845 PNNRFLI
+845 
-852 RQEGTVLM
+852 
-860 VHNCGYG
+860 
-867 VGHTKY
+867 VGHHKY

-962 YILRYPGLRVER
+962 YILRYPGLRAER

-1052 QMLHYMSMV
+1052 QMLHYMSIV